1 MKKQVW
7 QLPSCA
13 SVTQEE
19 LDAREAPC
27 PSAAI
32 PSPWADSSSRGWAR
46 GAPVKRRDTR
56 PRHLS
61 MGLEAQKLPGV
72 EEAPVRVALRVRP
85 LLPKELLHGHQSCLK
100 VEPGHGRVTLGRDR
114 HFGFHV
120 VLDENAGQEA
130 TYQACVQPLLEAFFE
145 GFNATVFAYGQT
157 GSGKTYTMGE
167 ASIASLHEDEQGVI
181 PRAMAEA
188 FKLIDENDLLDC
200 LVHVSYLEV
209 YKEEFRDLLEVGTA
223 SRDIQLRED
232 DRGNV
237 VLCGV
242 KEVDVE
248 GLDEVLSLL
257 EMGNAARHTGATHLN
272 RLSSRS
278 HTVFTVTL
286 EQRGRAPSRPPRPA
300 AGQLLASKFHFVD
313 LAGSERVLKTGST
326 GERLRE
332 SIQINSGLLVLGNVI
347 GALGDPQRRGGHI
360 PYRDSKITRILKD
373 SLGGNAKTVMIA
385 CVSPSASDF
394 DETLN
399 TLNYASRAQ
408 NIRNRATVNWRP
420 EAERAP
426 EEAALGARGPPRHRS
441 ETRIIH
447 RGRRAPGPAGAATSA
462 AARLG
467 AECARYRARTDAA
480 YSLLRELQ
488 AEPGLPGAVA
498 RKVRDWLCAVEG
510 ERSALSSASGPD
522 SGIESASAEEQA
534 PRGPGP
540 RQEDEGALQL
550 LALQS
555 QVARLEEEN
564 RDFLAALE
572 DAMEQYKL
580 QVGLPF
586 PSVASARS
594 RVFQSDRLR
603 EQQEE
608 MAELRLQLELARP
621 GWGAPGLPQ
630 GLPPGLVP
638 RPHTAP
644 PGSAQAHVL
653 VPPARLPAD
662 DGGSAHWGE
671 ATNGGEAGGALPAA
685 EGDGLESGSSA
696 EEAEAADQ
704 ERERPPRALHL
715 RRNGISRCD
724 QRAGAH
730 LRSPP
735 ARKGPGLCPEELGAA
750 EPGPRA
756 FRRGQATA
764 APVSEWRLAQAQQ
777 KIRELAI
784 NIRMKEELIGEL
796 VRTGERG
803 VGAPRAWPPCGCELR
818 GLHFLLPGA
827 DLLRGLQEQS
837 PPPPPVVPLE
847 KAHAENVPVDRPGG
861 YGPSS
866 PAVAAEVFPA
876 LVASLAA
883 GTFRGSSQTSCPPH
897 LARGRWE
904 LSVLGPSP
912 VLGVLWGGAA
922 RADAPSPPGKAAQA
936 LNRQHSQRIRE
947 LEQEAERVR
956 AELSEGQR
964 QLRELEGREPR
975 DAGERSQL
983 QEFRKRVAA
992 AQSQVQ
998 VLREKKQAT
1007 ERLASL
1013 SAQSEKRLQELER
1026 NVRFMR
1032 QQQGQ
1037 LQRRLREETE
1047 QKRRLEA
1054 EMSRRQQRVKELE
1067 LKHEQQQKVLKVK
1080 TEEIAAFQR
1089 KRRSGSNGSVVSLEQ
1104 QQKIEEQKKWLDQE
1118 IEKVLQQR
1126 RALEE
1131 LEQELHKREAILA
1144 KKEALMQEKTG
1155 LESKRLQSSQALS
1168 EDIVRVSS
1176 RLQHLEKELSEKSGQ
1191 LRQGSAQNQQ
1201 QIRGEID
1208 TLRQEKDSL
1217 LRQRLEIDGKLRQG
1231 SLLSPEEERTLFQ
1244 LDEAIEALDA
1254 AIEYKNEAITCRQRV
1269 LRASASL
1276 LSQCEMNL
1284 MAKLSYLSSS
1294 ETRALLCKYF
1304 DKVVTLREEQHQQ
1317 QVAFSELE
1325 MQLEEQQRLVCWLEA
1340 ALEQQRLE
1348 TDRQLTLQQKG
1359 HEQDMQLLLQQSHD
1373 HLGEGGMD
1381 GRRQYEARIQA
1392 LERELGRHM
1401 WLNQELRQKLGSLH
1415 TAAGPSRG
1423 SAHLPPP
1430 GGEKWTPCL
1439 ESRRPLGGE
1448 GEPPRVPELFWQPPA
1463 TEGTPRAPLPMTRK
1477 RSSLAGEEQPAP
1489 EEPQAGWVPPGG
1501 DGGLSW
1507 SLGPSTK
1514 PRWEVRRPSPGM
1526 IDVRKNP
1533 L

>member
-1 MKKQVW
+1 
-7 QLPSCA
+7 
-13 SVTQEE
+13 
-19 LDAREAPC
+19 
-27 PSAAI
+27 
-32 PSPWADSSSRGWAR
+32 
-46 GAPVKRRDTR
+46 
-56 PRHLS
+56 
-61 MGLEAQKLPGV
+61 MGLEAQRLPGA

-85 LLPKELLHGHQSCLK
+85 LLPKELLHGHQSCLR
-100 VEPGHGRVTLGRDR
+100 VEPGHGQVTLGRDR

-120 VLDENAGQEA
+120 VLDEDAGQEA
-130 TYQACVQPLLEAFFE
+130 VYQACVQPLLEAFFE

-167 ASIASLHEDEQGVI
+167 ASVASLHEDEQGII

-286 EQRGRAPSRPPRPA
+286 EQRGRAPSRLPRPA
-300 AGQLLASKFHFVD
+300 AGQLLISKFHFVD
-313 LAGSERVLKTGST
+313 LAGSERVLKTGIT
-326 GERLRE
+326 GERLKE
-332 SIQINSGLLVLGNVI
+332 SIQINSSLLALGNVI
-347 GALGDPQRRGGHI
+347 SALGDPQRRGSHI

-385 CVSPSASDF
+385 CVSPSSSDF

-420 EAERAP
+420 EAERAS
-426 EEAALGARGPPRHRS
+426 EEAAAGPRGPPRHRS

-447 RGRRAPGPAGAATSA
+447 RGRRAPGPTAAA

-488 AEPGLPGAVA
+488 AEPGLPGAAA

-522 SGIESASAEEQA
+522 SGIESASSEEQA
-534 PRGPGP
+534 MQGPGGGK
-540 RQEDEGALQL
+540 EDEGALQL

-580 QVGLPF
+580 Q
-586 PSVASARS
+586 
-594 RVFQSDRLR
+594 SDRLR

-608 MAELRLQLELARP
+608 MAELRLRLELVRP
-621 GWGAPGLPQ
+621 GWGAPGLLQ
-630 GLPPGLVP
+630 GLPPESFLP

-644 PGSAQAHVL
+644 LGGAHTRVL
-653 VPPARLPAD
+653 GMVPPACLPGD
-662 DGGSAHWGE
+662 EVGPENWGE
-671 ATNGGEAGGALPAA
+671 RVTNGGEAGAKLLA
-685 EGDGLESGSSA
+685 EGERLGSGSSA
-696 EEAEAADQ
+696 ASEEEE
-704 ERERPPRALHL
+704 ERGEEEPPRRILHP
-715 RRNGISRCD
+715 RRNRISKGS
-724 QRAGAH
+724 QRMGA
-730 LRSPP
+730 RPGSPLN
-735 ARKGPGLCPEELGAA
+735 RKGPELRLEELGATI
-750 EPGPRA
+750 PGPRVV
-756 FRRGQATA
+756 GGSQALVQPRQAPTA
-764 APVSEWRLAQAQQ
+764 MASEWRLAQAQQ

-796 VRTGERG
+796 VRTG
-803 VGAPRAWPPCGCELR
+803 
-818 GLHFLLPGA
+818 
-827 DLLRGLQEQS
+827 
-837 PPPPPVVPLE
+837 
-847 KAHAENVPVDRPGG
+847 
-861 YGPSS
+861 
-866 PAVAAEVFPA
+866 
-876 LVASLAA
+876 
-883 GTFRGSSQTSCPPH
+883 
-897 LARGRWE
+897 
-904 LSVLGPSP
+904 
-912 VLGVLWGGAA
+912 
-922 RADAPSPPGKAAQA
+922 KAAQA
-936 LNRQHSQRIRE
+936 LNRLHSQRIRE

-964 QLRELEGREPR
+964 QLRELEGKEPQ
-975 DAGERSQL
+975 DASECSQL

-992 AQSQVQ
+992 AQSQAQ
-998 VLREKKQAT
+998 VLKEKKQAT
-1007 ERLASL
+1007 ERLVSL

-1026 NVRFMR
+1026 NVQLMR

-1047 QKRRLEA
+1047 QKRRLET
-1054 EMSRRQQRVKELE
+1054 EMNKRQHRVKELE
-1067 LKHEQQQKVLKVK
+1067 LKHEQQQKILKIK

-1104 QQKIEEQKKWLDQE
+1104 QQIEEQKKWLDQE
-1118 IEKVLQQR
+1118 MEKVLQQR

-1131 LEQELHKREAILA
+1131 LGEELHKREAILA

-1155 LESKRLQSSQALS
+1155 LESKRLRSSQALN

-1176 RLQHLEKELSEKSGQ
+1176 RLEHLEKELSEKSGQ
-1191 LRQGSAQNQQ
+1191 LRQGSAQSQQ

-1208 TLRQEKDSL
+1208 ALRQEKDAL
-1217 LRQRLEIDGKLRQG
+1217 LKQRLEIDGKLRQG

-1317 QVAFSELE
+1317 QIAFSELE
-1325 MQLEEQQRLVCWLEA
+1325 MQLEEQQRLVYWLEV
-1340 ALEQQRLE
+1340 ALERQHLE
-1348 TDRQLTLQQKG
+1348 MDRQLTLQQKE
-1359 HEQDMQLLLQQSHD
+1359 HEQNIQLLLQQSRD
-1373 HLGEGGMD
+1373 HLGEGLAD
-1381 GRRQYEARIQA
+1381 SKRQYETRIQA
-1392 LERELGRHM
+1392 LEKELGRHM
-1401 WLNQELRQKLGSLH
+1401 WINQELKQKLSSLN
-1415 TAAGPSRG
+1415 AAGQSRVT
-1423 SAHLPPP
+1423 
-1430 GGEKWTPCL
+1430 GGEKRTLCPENRQAPGSEDEPHL
-1439 ESRRPLGGE
+1439 APEPL
-1448 GEPPRVPELFWQPPA
+1448 WQPPI
-1463 TEGTPRAPLPMTRK
+1463 TEGVPRAREEMRDLVRAPLPLTWK
-1477 RSSLAGEEQPAP
+1477 RSSLCSEEQGSP
-1489 EEPQAGWVPPGG
+1489 EELRQREAAEPLVGRMLPVGEM
-1501 DGGLSW
+1501 GLPW
-1507 SLGPSTK
+1507 NLGPLPK
-1514 PRWEVRRPSPGM
+1514 PRRELRRTSPGM

>member
-1 MKKQVW
+1 
-7 QLPSCA
+7 
-13 SVTQEE
+13 
-19 LDAREAPC
+19 
-27 PSAAI
+27 
-32 PSPWADSSSRGWAR
+32 
-46 GAPVKRRDTR
+46 
-56 PRHLS
+56 
-61 MGLEAQKLPGV
+61 MGLEAQRLPGA

-85 LLPKELLHGHQSCLK
+85 LLPKELLHGHQSCLR

-114 HFGFHV
+114 HFSFHV
-120 VLDENAGQEA
+120 VLDEDAGQEA
-130 TYQACVQPLLEAFFE
+130 VYQACVQPLLEAFFE
-145 GFNATVFAYGQT
+145 GFNVTVFAYGQT

-167 ASIASLHEDEQGVI
+167 ASVASLHEDEQGII

-278 HTVFTVTL
+278 HTIFTVTL
-286 EQRGRAPSRPPRPA
+286 EQRGRAPSRLPRPA
-300 AGQLLASKFHFVD
+300 AGQLLVSKFHFVD

-326 GERLRE
+326 GERLKE
-332 SIQINSGLLVLGNVI
+332 SIQINSSLLALGNVI
-347 GALGDPQRRGGHI
+347 SALGDPQRRGSHI

-373 SLGGNAKTVMIA
+373 SLGGNAKTMMIA
-385 CVSPSASDF
+385 CVSPSSSDF

-420 EAERAP
+420 EAERGP
-426 EEAALGARGPPRHRS
+426 EEAVASARGPPRHRS

-447 RGRRAPGPAGAATSA
+447 RGRRAPGPAAASAAA

-488 AEPGLPGAVA
+488 AEPGLPGAAA

-534 PRGPGP
+534 TQGPGG
-540 RQEDEGALQL
+540 RKEDEGPLQL
-550 LALQS
+550 LALQGH
-555 QVARLEEEN
+555 VARLEEEN

-580 QVGLPF
+580 Q
-586 PSVASARS
+586 
-594 RVFQSDRLR
+594 SDRLR

-608 MAELRLQLELARP
+608 MAELRLRLELVRP
-621 GWGAPGLPQ
+621 GWGAPGILQ
-630 GLPPGLVP
+630 GLPPGSFVP

-644 PGSAQAHVL
+644 LGGAHTHVL
-653 VPPARLPAD
+653 GMMPPTCIPGDEVGLENR
-662 DGGSAHWGE
+662 GE
-671 ATNGGEAGGALPAA
+671 QMKNGREAGAEFLT
-685 EGDGLESGSSA
+685 EGDRLGSGSSDA
-696 EEAEAADQ
+696 SEEE
-704 ERERPPRALHL
+704 EEEGEKEGPPRQSLRP
-715 RRNGISRCD
+715 RRNGISKWN
-724 QRAGAH
+724 QRMGACPG
-730 LRSPP
+730 SPLN
-735 ARKGPGLCPEELGAA
+735 RKGPELRLEELGTAI
-750 EPGPRA
+750 PGPRVVGGSKA
-756 FRRGQATA
+756 LAQPRQAPA
-764 APVSEWRLAQAQQ
+764 AMASEWRLAQAQQ

-796 VRTGERG
+796 VRTG
-803 VGAPRAWPPCGCELR
+803 
-818 GLHFLLPGA
+818 
-827 DLLRGLQEQS
+827 
-837 PPPPPVVPLE
+837 
-847 KAHAENVPVDRPGG
+847 
-861 YGPSS
+861 
-866 PAVAAEVFPA
+866 
-876 LVASLAA
+876 
-883 GTFRGSSQTSCPPH
+883 
-897 LARGRWE
+897 
-904 LSVLGPSP
+904 
-912 VLGVLWGGAA
+912 
-922 RADAPSPPGKAAQA
+922 KAAQA
-936 LNRQHSQRIRE
+936 LNRQHSQRIQE
-947 LEQEAERVR
+947 LEREAERVR

-964 QLRELEGREPR
+964 QLRELEGREPQ

-992 AQSQVQ
+992 AQNQVQ
-998 VLREKKQAT
+998 VLKEKKQAT

-1026 NVRFMR
+1026 NVQLMR

-1047 QKRRLEA
+1047 QKRRLET
-1054 EMSRRQQRVKELE
+1054 EMNKRQHRVKELE
-1067 LKHEQQQKVLKVK
+1067 LKHEQQQKILKIK

-1118 IEKVLQQR
+1118 MEKVLQQR

-1131 LEQELHKREAILA
+1131 LGEELHKREAILA

-1155 LESKRLQSSQALS
+1155 LESKRLRSSQVRPSQALN

-1176 RLQHLEKELSEKSGQ
+1176 RLEHLEKELSEKSGQ
-1191 LRQGSAQNQQ
+1191 LRQGSAQSQQ

-1208 TLRQEKDSL
+1208 ALRQEKDL
-1217 LRQRLEIDGKLRQG
+1217 LLKQRLEIDGKLRQG

-1325 MQLEEQQRLVCWLEA
+1325 LQLEEQQRLVYWLEA
-1340 ALEQQRLE
+1340 ALERQRLE
-1348 TDRQLTLQQKG
+1348 MDRQLTLQQRG
-1359 HEQDMQLLLQQSHD
+1359 HEQHVQLLLQQSRD
-1373 HLGEGGMD
+1373 HLGEGLAD
-1381 GRRQYEARIQA
+1381 SRRQYETRIQA
-1392 LERELGRHM
+1392 LEKELGRHVR
-1401 WLNQELRQKLGSLH
+1401 LNQELKQKLGSLS
-1415 TAAGPSRG
+1415 AASQSRVM
-1423 SAHLPPP
+1423 
-1430 GGEKWTPCL
+1430 GGEKRTPCL
-1439 ESRRPLGGE
+1439 ENRQAPGSEDELYPAPEPL
-1448 GEPPRVPELFWQPPA
+1448 WQPTG
-1463 TEGTPRAPLPMTRK
+1463 TEGAPRPREEMRDLVHAPLPLTWK
-1477 RSSLAGEEQPAP
+1477 RSSLCSEEQGSP
-1489 EEPQAGWVPPGG
+1489 EELRQREAAEPPVGRVLSVGEAGLPWN
-1501 DGGLSW
+1501 
-1507 SLGPSTK
+1507 LGPLAK
-1514 PRWEVRRPSPGM
+1514 PRRELRRVSPGM

>member
-1 MKKQVW
+1 MKTGQVPW
-7 QLPSCA
+7 GPEQPS
-13 SVTQEE
+13 T
-19 LDAREAPC
+19 
-27 PSAAI
+27 I
-32 PSPWADSSSRGWAR
+32 
-46 GAPVKRRDTR
+46 
-56 PRHLS
+56 
-61 MGLEAQKLPGV
+61 MGLEAHRLPGA

-85 LLPKELLHGHQSCLK
+85 LLPKELLHGHQSCLR
-100 VEPGHGRVTLGRDR
+100 VEPACNRVTLGRDR

-120 VLDENAGQEA
+120 VLDEDAGQEA
-130 TYQACVQPLLEAFFE
+130 VYQACVQPLLEAFFE

-167 ASIASLHEDEQGVI
+167 ASVASLHEDEQGII
-181 PRAMAEA
+181 PRVMAEA

-286 EQRGRAPSRPPRPA
+286 EQRGRAPSRLPRPA
-300 AGQLLASKFHFVD
+300 AGQLLVSKFHFVD

-326 GERLRE
+326 GERLKE
-332 SIQINSGLLVLGNVI
+332 SIQINSSLLALGNVI
-347 GALGDPQRRGGHI
+347 SALGDPQRRGSHI

-385 CVSPSASDF
+385 CVSPSSSDF

-408 NIRNRATVNWRP
+408 NICNRPTVNWRP
-420 EAERAP
+420 DAERAP
-426 EEAALGARGPPRHRS
+426 EEAAGVRGPPRHRS

-447 RGRRAPGPAGAATSA
+447 RGRRGLGPTAAPAVA

-488 AEPGLPGAVA
+488 AEPGLPGTAA
-498 RKVRDWLCAVEG
+498 RKVRDWLCEVEG
-510 ERSALSSASGPD
+510 ERSVLSSASGPD
-522 SGIESASAEEQA
+522 SGIESASTVDEQA
-534 PRGPGP
+534 TQGPGS
-540 RQEDEGALQL
+540 RKVAKDQEGEGALQ
-550 LALQS
+550 ALQS

-580 QVGLPF
+580 Q
-586 PSVASARS
+586 
-594 RVFQSDRLR
+594 SDRLR

-608 MAELRLQLELARP
+608 MAELRLRLELVRP
-621 GWGAPGLPQ
+621 GWGASGLLQ
-630 GLPPGLVP
+630 GLPPGSFGP

-644 PGSAQAHVL
+644 LVGAHSHVL
-653 VPPARLPAD
+653 GLVPLACLPGD
-662 DGGSAHWGE
+662 KVGPENWGE
-671 ATNGGEAGGALPAA
+671 QVTNGTEMGAKLLA
-685 EGDGLESGSSA
+685 EVDRLGSGSSA
-696 EEAEAADQ
+696 SSEEEEAPGGEQ
-704 ERERPPRALHL
+704 PPPRQTLHL
-715 RRNGISRCD
+715 RRNGISKWN
-724 QRAGAH
+724 QRADAGPG
-730 LRSPP
+730 SPLS
-735 ARKGPGLCPEELGAA
+735 RKGPRLRLEELGAA
-750 EPGPRA
+750 TLEPRGAPGSKAQARPR
-756 FRRGQATA
+756 QDPTATA
-764 APVSEWRLAQAQQ
+764 SEWRLAQAQQ

-796 VRTGERG
+796 VRTG
-803 VGAPRAWPPCGCELR
+803 
-818 GLHFLLPGA
+818 
-827 DLLRGLQEQS
+827 
-837 PPPPPVVPLE
+837 
-847 KAHAENVPVDRPGG
+847 
-861 YGPSS
+861 
-866 PAVAAEVFPA
+866 
-876 LVASLAA
+876 
-883 GTFRGSSQTSCPPH
+883 
-897 LARGRWE
+897 
-904 LSVLGPSP
+904 
-912 VLGVLWGGAA
+912 
-922 RADAPSPPGKAAQA
+922 KAAQA
-936 LNRQHSQRIRE
+936 LNRQHSRRIRE

-964 QLRELEGREPR
+964 QLRELEGREPQ

-983 QEFRKRVAA
+983 QEFRRRVAA

-998 VLREKKQAT
+998 VLKEKKQVT

-1013 SAQSEKRLQELER
+1013 SAQSERRLQELER
-1026 NVRFMR
+1026 NVRLMR
-1032 QQQGQ
+1032 QQQAQ

-1047 QKRRLEA
+1047 QKRRLET
-1054 EMSRRQQRVKELE
+1054 EMSKRQHRVKELE
-1067 LKHEQQQKVLKVK
+1067 LKHEQQQKILRIK

-1089 KRRSGSNGSVVSLEQ
+1089 KRRSGSSGSVVSLEQ
-1104 QQKIEEQKKWLDQE
+1104 QQIEEQKKWLDQE

-1131 LEQELHKREAILA
+1131 LGEELRKREAILA
-1144 KKEALMQEKTG
+1144 KKEALVQEKTG
-1155 LESKRLQSSQALS
+1155 LESKRLRSSQALT

-1176 RLQHLEKELSEKSGQ
+1176 RLEHLERELSEKSGQ
-1191 LRQGSAQNQQ
+1191 LRQGSAQSQQ

-1208 TLRQEKDSL
+1208 ALRQEKDSL
-1217 LRQRLEIDGKLRQG
+1217 LKQRLEIDGKLRQG
-1231 SLLSPEEERTLFQ
+1231 SLLSPQEERTLFQ

-1276 LSQCEMNL
+1276 LSQCEMDL

-1325 MQLEEQQRLVCWLEA
+1325 MQLEEQQRLVYWLEA
-1340 ALEQQRLE
+1340 ALERQRLE
-1348 TDRQLTLQQKG
+1348 TDRQLTRQQKE
-1359 HEQDMQLLLQQSHD
+1359 HEQSLQLLLQQSRD
-1373 HLGEGGMD
+1373 HLGEGLAD
-1381 GRRQYEARIQA
+1381 SRRQYEARIQA

-1401 WLNQELRQKLGSLH
+1401 WMNQELKQKLSG
-1415 TAAGPSRG
+1415 TGAAVPSRG
-1423 SAHLPPP
+1423 
-1430 GGEKWTPCL
+1430 GEK
-1439 ESRRPLGGE
+1439 RPLCPGNEDELRAAPEPVGQLPLAE
-1448 GEPPRVPELFWQPPA
+1448 GAPCARE
-1463 TEGTPRAPLPMTRK
+1463 EGRGLVHAPLPLTWK
-1477 RSSLAGEEQPAP
+1477 RSSLGSEEQGSP
-1489 EEPQAGWVPPGG
+1489 EEPRQREASEPLVGQALPVGVGALPWQAGP
-1501 DGGLSW
+1501 LAR
-1507 SLGPSTK
+1507 
-1514 PRWEVRRPSPGM
+1514 PRRELRRASPGM
-1526 IDVRKNP
+1526 IDVRRSP

>member
-1 MKKQVW
+1 
-7 QLPSCA
+7 
-13 SVTQEE
+13 
-19 LDAREAPC
+19 
-27 PSAAI
+27 
-32 PSPWADSSSRGWAR
+32 
-46 GAPVKRRDTR
+46 
-56 PRHLS
+56 
-61 MGLEAQKLPGV
+61 MGLEAQRLPGA

-85 LLPKELLHGHQSCLK
+85 LLPKELLHGHQSCLR

-114 HFGFHV
+114 HFSFHV
-120 VLDENAGQEA
+120 VLDEDAGQEA
-130 TYQACVQPLLEAFFE
+130 VYQACVQPLLEAFFE
-145 GFNATVFAYGQT
+145 GFNVTVFAYGQT

-167 ASIASLHEDEQGVI
+167 ASVASLHEDEQGII

-278 HTVFTVTL
+278 HTIFTVTL
-286 EQRGRAPSRPPRPA
+286 EQRGRAPSRLPRPA
-300 AGQLLASKFHFVD
+300 AGQLLVSKFHFVD

-326 GERLRE
+326 GERLKE
-332 SIQINSGLLVLGNVI
+332 SIQINSSLLALGNVI
-347 GALGDPQRRGGHI
+347 SALGDPQRRGSHI

-373 SLGGNAKTVMIA
+373 SLGGNAKTMMIA
-385 CVSPSASDF
+385 CVSPSSSDF

-420 EAERAP
+420 EAERGP
-426 EEAALGARGPPRHRS
+426 EEAVASARGPPRHRS

-447 RGRRAPGPAGAATSA
+447 RGRRAPGPAAASAAA

-488 AEPGLPGAVA
+488 AEPGLPGAAA

-534 PRGPGP
+534 TQGPGG
-540 RQEDEGALQL
+540 RKEDDGPLQL

-580 QVGLPF
+580 QHLD
-586 PSVASARS
+586 
-594 RVFQSDRLR
+594 RVLQSDRLR

-608 MAELRLQLELARP
+608 MAELRLRLELVRP
-621 GWGAPGLPQ
+621 GWGAPGILQ
-630 GLPPGLVP
+630 GLPPGSFVP

-644 PGSAQAHVL
+644 LGGAHTHMLGMMPPTCIPGDEVG
-653 VPPARLPAD
+653 PENR
-662 DGGSAHWGE
+662 GE
-671 ATNGGEAGGALPAA
+671 QMKNGREAGAKFLT
-685 EGDGLESGSSA
+685 EGDRLGSGSSDA
-696 EEAEAADQ
+696 SEEE
-704 ERERPPRALHL
+704 EEEGPPRQSLRP
-715 RRNGISRCD
+715 RRNGISKWN
-724 QRAGAH
+724 QRMGACPG
-730 LRSPP
+730 SPLN
-735 ARKGPGLCPEELGAA
+735 RKGPELRLEELGAA
-750 EPGPRA
+750 IPGPRVVSGSKA
-756 FRRGQATA
+756 LAQPRQAPA
-764 APVSEWRLAQAQQ
+764 AMASEWRLAQAQQ

-796 VRTGERG
+796 VRTG
-803 VGAPRAWPPCGCELR
+803 
-818 GLHFLLPGA
+818 
-827 DLLRGLQEQS
+827 
-837 PPPPPVVPLE
+837 
-847 KAHAENVPVDRPGG
+847 
-861 YGPSS
+861 
-866 PAVAAEVFPA
+866 
-876 LVASLAA
+876 
-883 GTFRGSSQTSCPPH
+883 
-897 LARGRWE
+897 
-904 LSVLGPSP
+904 
-912 VLGVLWGGAA
+912 
-922 RADAPSPPGKAAQA
+922 KAAQA
-936 LNRQHSQRIRE
+936 LNRQHSQRIQE
-947 LEQEAERVR
+947 LEREAERVR

-964 QLRELEGREPR
+964 QLRELEGREPQ

-992 AQSQVQ
+992 AQNQVQ
-998 VLREKKQAT
+998 VLKEKKQAT

-1026 NVRFMR
+1026 NVQLMR

-1047 QKRRLEA
+1047 QKRRLET
-1054 EMSRRQQRVKELE
+1054 EMNKRQHRVKELE
-1067 LKHEQQQKVLKVK
+1067 LKHEQQQKILKIK

-1118 IEKVLQQR
+1118 MEKVLQQR

-1131 LEQELHKREAILA
+1131 LGEELHKREAILA

-1155 LESKRLQSSQALS
+1155 LESKRLRSSQVRPSQALN

-1176 RLQHLEKELSEKSGQ
+1176 RLEHLEKELSEKSGQ
-1191 LRQGSAQNQQ
+1191 LRQGSAQSQQ

-1208 TLRQEKDSL
+1208 ALRQEKDL
-1217 LRQRLEIDGKLRQG
+1217 LLKQRLEIDGKLRQG

-1325 MQLEEQQRLVCWLEA
+1325 LQLEEQQRLVYWLEA
-1340 ALEQQRLE
+1340 ALERQRLE
-1348 TDRQLTLQQKG
+1348 MDRQLTLQQRG
-1359 HEQDMQLLLQQSHD
+1359 HEQHVQLLLQQSRD
-1373 HLGEGGMD
+1373 HLGEGLAD
-1381 GRRQYEARIQA
+1381 SRRQYETRIQA
-1392 LERELGRHM
+1392 LEKELGRHVR
-1401 WLNQELRQKLGSLH
+1401 LNQELKQKLGSLS
-1415 TAAGPSRG
+1415 AAGQSRVM
-1423 SAHLPPP
+1423 
-1430 GGEKWTPCL
+1430 GGEKRTPCL
-1439 ESRRPLGGE
+1439 ENRQAPGSEDELYPAPEPL
-1448 GEPPRVPELFWQPPA
+1448 WQPTG
-1463 TEGTPRAPLPMTRK
+1463 TEGAPRPREEMRDLVHAPLPLTWK
-1477 RSSLAGEEQPAP
+1477 RSSLCSEEQGSP
-1489 EEPQAGWVPPGG
+1489 EELRQREAAEPPVGRVLSVGEAGLPWN
-1501 DGGLSW
+1501 
-1507 SLGPSTK
+1507 LGPLAK
-1514 PRWEVRRPSPGM
+1514 PRRELRRVSPGM

>member
-1 MKKQVW
+1 MTASDRAARRLGARLHRGGTA
-7 QLPSCA
+7 LPPE
-13 SVTQEE
+13 QPPGGPFPG
-19 LDAREAPC
+19 RPGAPR
-27 PSAAI
+27 SL
-32 PSPWADSSSRGWAR
+32 SRGPEASIPGLAR
-46 GAPVKRRDTR
+46 SSERRRCEGRLRICNHFSKLPGAPVSCPPPPAPTAAAGLSRRPGCAGARRSRDRAALKSSGARRSPPATWV
-56 PRHLS
+56 
-61 MGLEAQKLPGV
+61 LETQRLPGA

-85 LLPKELLHGHQSCLK
+85 LLPKELLHGHQSCLR
-100 VEPGHGRVTLGRDR
+100 VEPEHSRITLGRDR

-120 VLDENAGQEA
+120 VLDEDTGQEA
-130 TYQACVQPLLEAFFE
+130 VYQACVQPLLEAFFE

-167 ASIASLHEDEQGVI
+167 ASVASLHEDEQGII

-286 EQRGRAPSRPPRPA
+286 EQRGRAPSRMPRPA
-300 AGQLLASKFHFVD
+300 AGQLLVSKFHFVD

-326 GERLRE
+326 GERLKE
-332 SIQINSGLLVLGNVI
+332 SIQINSSLLALGNVI
-347 GALGDPQRRGGHI
+347 SALGDPQRRGSHI

-385 CVSPSASDF
+385 CVSPSSSDF

-420 EAERAP
+420 ETERAP
-426 EEAALGARGPPRHRS
+426 EEVAAGARGPPRHRS

-447 RGRRAPGPAGAATSA
+447 RGRRAPGPAQAPPAAVAAAA

-488 AEPGLPGAVA
+488 AEPGLPGAAV

-522 SGIESASAEEQA
+522 SGIESASAEEPATQ
-534 PRGPGP
+534 GPGGP
-540 RQEDEGALQL
+540 KVAKGQDEEGALQL

-580 QVGLPF
+580 Q
-586 PSVASARS
+586 
-594 RVFQSDRLR
+594 SDRLR
-603 EQQEE
+603 EQQQE
-608 MAELRLQLELARP
+608 MAELRLRLELVRP
-621 GWGAPGLPQ
+621 GWGTPGLLQ
-630 GLPPGLVP
+630 GLPPGSFVP

-644 PGSAQAHVL
+644 LGGAHSHALGV
-653 VPPARLPAD
+653 VLPACLPGD
-662 DGGSAHWGE
+662 DVGPENWGE
-671 ATNGGEAGGALPAA
+671 QVTNGKEAGAKLLA
-685 EGDGLESGSSA
+685 EVDRPGSGSSA
-696 EEAEAADQ
+696 ASEEEEEQ
-704 ERERPPRALHL
+704 EEEQEEQLPQRNLHL
-715 RRNGISRCD
+715 RRNGINKWS
-724 QRAGAH
+724 QREGACPG
-730 LRSPP
+730 SPLD
-735 ARKGPGLCPEELGAA
+735 RKGPELHLEELGAA
-750 EPGPRA
+750 IPGPRVVGGSKA
-756 FRRGQATA
+756 PARPRQTPA
-764 APVSEWRLAQAQQ
+764 AMASEWRLAQAQQ
-777 KIRELAI
+777 KIRELSI

-796 VRTGERG
+796 VRTG
-803 VGAPRAWPPCGCELR
+803 
-818 GLHFLLPGA
+818 
-827 DLLRGLQEQS
+827 
-837 PPPPPVVPLE
+837 
-847 KAHAENVPVDRPGG
+847 
-861 YGPSS
+861 
-866 PAVAAEVFPA
+866 
-876 LVASLAA
+876 
-883 GTFRGSSQTSCPPH
+883 
-897 LARGRWE
+897 
-904 LSVLGPSP
+904 
-912 VLGVLWGGAA
+912 
-922 RADAPSPPGKAAQA
+922 KAAQA
-936 LNRQHSQRIRE
+936 LNRQHSQHIRE

-956 AELSEGQR
+956 AELSESQR
-964 QLRELEGREPR
+964 QLRELEGKEPQ
-975 DAGERSQL
+975 DPGERSQL
-983 QEFRKRVAA
+983 QEFRQRVAA

-998 VLREKKQAT
+998 VLKEKKQAT
-1007 ERLASL
+1007 ERLVSL

-1026 NVRFMR
+1026 HVQLMR

-1037 LQRRLREETE
+1037 LQKRLREETE
-1047 QKRRLEA
+1047 QKRRLET
-1054 EMSRRQQRVKELE
+1054 EMTKRQHRVKELE
-1067 LKHEQQQKVLKVK
+1067 RRHEQQQKILKIK

-1118 IEKVLQQR
+1118 MEKVLQQR

-1131 LEQELHKREAILA
+1131 LGEELHKREAILA

-1155 LESKRLQSSQALS
+1155 LESKRLRSSQALS

-1176 RLQHLEKELSEKSGQ
+1176 RLEHLEKELSEKSGQ
-1191 LRQGSAQNQQ
+1191 LRQGSAQSQQ
-1201 QIRGEID
+1201 RLRGEID
-1208 TLRQEKDSL
+1208 ALRQEKDSL
-1217 LRQRLEIDGKLRQG
+1217 LKQRLDIDSKLRRG

-1317 QVAFSELE
+1317 QIAFSELE
-1325 MQLEEQQRLVCWLEA
+1325 MQLEEQQRLVYWLEV
-1340 ALEQQRLE
+1340 ALERQRLE
-1348 TDRQLTLQQKG
+1348 MDRQLTLQQKE
-1359 HEQDMQLLLQQSHD
+1359 HEQNIQLLLQQSRD
-1373 HLGEGGMD
+1373 HLGEGLAD
-1381 GRRQYEARIQA
+1381 SKRQYETRIQA
-1392 LERELGRHM
+1392 LEKELGRHM
-1401 WLNQELRQKLGSLH
+1401 WMNQELKQKLSSWN
-1415 TAAGPSRG
+1415 AAGLSRVTG
-1423 SAHLPPP
+1423 GEKRTLCLENRPPP
-1430 GGEKWTPCL
+1430 GTEEELPAG
-1439 ESRRPLGGE
+1439 
-1448 GEPPRVPELFWQPPA
+1448 PELLWQQPLPDSVPRA
-1463 TEGTPRAPLPMTRK
+1463 RDEVRDVVRAPLPLTWK
-1477 RSSLAGEEQPAP
+1477 RSSLCGEEPGSL
-1489 EEPQAGWVPPGG
+1489 EELRPREATEPLVGRVLPGG
-1501 DGGLSW
+1501 ELGLPW
-1507 SLGPSTK
+1507 NFGPLAT
-1514 PRWEVRRPSPGM
+1514 PRRDLRRGSPGM

>member
-1 MKKQVW
+1 
-7 QLPSCA
+7 
-13 SVTQEE
+13 
-19 LDAREAPC
+19 
-27 PSAAI
+27 
-32 PSPWADSSSRGWAR
+32 
-46 GAPVKRRDTR
+46 
-56 PRHLS
+56 
-61 MGLEAQKLPGV
+61 MGLEAQRLPGA

-85 LLPKELLHGHQSCLK
+85 LLRKELLHGHQSCLT
-100 VEPGHGRVTLGRDR
+100 VEPGRSRVTLGRDR

-120 VLDENAGQEA
+120 VLDEDAGQEA
-130 TYQACVQPLLEAFFE
+130 VYQACVQPLLEAFFE
-145 GFNATVFAYGQT
+145 GFNVTVFAYGQT

-167 ASIASLHEDEQGVI
+167 ASVASLHEDEQGII

-278 HTVFTVTL
+278 HTIFTVTL
-286 EQRGRAPSRPPRPA
+286 EQRGRAPSRLPRPA
-300 AGQLLASKFHFVD
+300 AGQLLVSKFHFVD

-326 GERLRE
+326 GERLKE
-332 SIQINSGLLVLGNVI
+332 SIQINSSLLALGNVI
-347 GALGDPQRRGGHI
+347 SALGDPQRRGSHI

-373 SLGGNAKTVMIA
+373 SLGGNAKTMMIA
-385 CVSPSASDF
+385 CISPSSSDF

-420 EAERAP
+420 EAERGP
-426 EEAALGARGPPRHRS
+426 EEAVASARGPPRHRS

-447 RGRRAPGPAGAATSA
+447 RGRRAPGPAAASAAAT
-462 AARLG
+462 ARLG

-488 AEPGLPGAVA
+488 AEPGLPGAAA

-534 PRGPGP
+534 TQGPGG
-540 RQEDEGALQL
+540 RKEDEGPLQL

-580 QVGLPF
+580 Q
-586 PSVASARS
+586 
-594 RVFQSDRLR
+594 SDRLR

-608 MAELRLQLELARP
+608 MAELRLRLELVWP
-621 GWGAPGLPQ
+621 GWGAPGILQ
-630 GLPPGLVP
+630 GLPPGSFVP

-644 PGSAQAHVL
+644 LGGAHTHVL
-653 VPPARLPAD
+653 GMVPPACIPGDEVGPESR
-662 DGGSAHWGE
+662 GE
-671 ATNGGEAGGALPAA
+671 QMKNGREAGAKFLTV
-685 EGDGLESGSSA
+685 GDRPGSGSSDASEA
-696 EEAEAADQ
+696 EEE
-704 ERERPPRALHL
+704 EEEEEKVWLPRQSLYP
-715 RRNGISRCD
+715 RRNGVSKWN
-724 QRAGAH
+724 QRMGACPE
-730 LRSPP
+730 SPLN
-735 ARKGPGLCPEELGAA
+735 RKGPELRLEELGAA
-750 EPGPRA
+750 IPGPRVVGGSKA
-756 FRRGQATA
+756 LAQPRQAPA
-764 APVSEWRLAQAQQ
+764 AMASEWRLAQAQQ

-796 VRTGERG
+796 VRTG
-803 VGAPRAWPPCGCELR
+803 
-818 GLHFLLPGA
+818 
-827 DLLRGLQEQS
+827 
-837 PPPPPVVPLE
+837 
-847 KAHAENVPVDRPGG
+847 
-861 YGPSS
+861 
-866 PAVAAEVFPA
+866 
-876 LVASLAA
+876 
-883 GTFRGSSQTSCPPH
+883 
-897 LARGRWE
+897 
-904 LSVLGPSP
+904 
-912 VLGVLWGGAA
+912 
-922 RADAPSPPGKAAQA
+922 KAAQA
-936 LNRQHSQRIRE
+936 LNRQHSQRIQE
-947 LEQEAERVR
+947 LEREAERVR

-964 QLRELEGREPR
+964 QLWELEGREPQ

-992 AQSQVQ
+992 AQNQVQ
-998 VLREKKQAT
+998 VLKEKKQAT

-1026 NVRFMR
+1026 NVQLMR

-1054 EMSRRQQRVKELE
+1054 EMNKRQHRVKELE
-1067 LKHEQQQKVLKVK
+1067 LKHEQQQKILKIK

-1118 IEKVLQQR
+1118 MEKVLQQR

-1131 LEQELHKREAILA
+1131 LGEELHKREAILA

-1155 LESKRLQSSQALS
+1155 LESKRLRSSQALN

-1176 RLQHLEKELSEKSGQ
+1176 RLEHLEKELSEKSGQ
-1191 LRQGSAQNQQ
+1191 LRQGSAQSQQ

-1208 TLRQEKDSL
+1208 ALRQEKDSL
-1217 LRQRLEIDGKLRQG
+1217 LKQRLEIDSKLRQG

-1325 MQLEEQQRLVCWLEA
+1325 LQLEEQQRLVYWLEA
-1340 ALEQQRLE
+1340 ALERQRLE
-1348 TDRQLTLQQKG
+1348 MDRQLTLQQRG
-1359 HEQDMQLLLQQSHD
+1359 HEQHVQLLLQQSRD
-1373 HLGEGGMD
+1373 HLGEGLAD
-1381 GRRQYEARIQA
+1381 SRRQYETRIQA
-1392 LERELGRHM
+1392 LEKELGRHVR
-1401 WLNQELRQKLGSLH
+1401 LNQELKQKLSSLS
-1415 TAAGPSRG
+1415 AASQSRVM
-1423 SAHLPPP
+1423 
-1430 GGEKWTPCL
+1430 GGEKRTPCL
-1439 ESRRPLGGE
+1439 ENRQAPGSEDELYPAPEPL
-1448 GEPPRVPELFWQPPA
+1448 WQP
-1463 TEGTPRAPLPMTRK
+1463 TGMEGAPRPREEMRDLVHAPLPLTWK
-1477 RSSLAGEEQPAP
+1477 RSSLCSEEQGSP
-1489 EEPQAGWVPPGG
+1489 EELRQRDAAELPVGRVLPVGEAGLPWN
-1501 DGGLSW
+1501 
-1507 SLGPSTK
+1507 LGPLAK
-1514 PRWEVRRPSPGM
+1514 PRRELRRVSPGM

>member
-1 MKKQVW
+1 
-7 QLPSCA
+7 
-13 SVTQEE
+13 
-19 LDAREAPC
+19 
-27 PSAAI
+27 
-32 PSPWADSSSRGWAR
+32 
-46 GAPVKRRDTR
+46 
-56 PRHLS
+56 
-61 MGLEAQKLPGV
+61 MGLEAQRLPAA
-72 EEAPVRVALRVRP
+72 EKAPVRVALRVRP
-85 LLPKELLHGHQSCLK
+85 LLPKELLHGHQSCLR
-100 VEPGHGRVTLGRDR
+100 VEPGHGGVTLGRDR

-120 VLDENAGQEA
+120 VLDEDAGQE
-130 TYQACVQPLLEAFFE
+130 TVYQACVQPLLEAFFE

-167 ASIASLHEDEQGVI
+167 TSVASLHEDEQGII

-237 VLCGV
+237 VVCGV

-286 EQRGRAPSRPPRPA
+286 EQRGRAPSRLPRPP
-300 AGQLLASKFHFVD
+300 AGQLLISKFHFVD

-326 GERLRE
+326 GERLKE
-332 SIQINSGLLVLGNVI
+332 SIQINSSLLALGNVI
-347 GALGDPQRRGGHI
+347 SALGDPQRRSSHI

-385 CVSPSASDF
+385 CVSPSSSDF

-408 NIRNRATVNWRP
+408 NICNRATINWQP

-426 EEAALGARGPPRHRS
+426 EEAAAAVLARGPPKHRS

-447 RGRRAPGPAGAATSA
+447 RGRRAPGPAAASAAAT
-462 AARLG
+462 ARLG

-488 AEPGLPGAVA
+488 AEPGLPGAAA

-534 PRGPGP
+534 TQGPGG
-540 RQEDEGALQL
+540 RKEDEGGLQL

-555 QVARLEEEN
+555 QVAQLEEEN

-580 QVGLPF
+580 Q
-586 PSVASARS
+586 
-594 RVFQSDRLR
+594 SDRLR

-608 MAELRLQLELARP
+608 MAELRLRLELVRP
-621 GWGAPGLPQ
+621 GWGAPGLLQ
-630 GLPPGLVP
+630 GLPPGSFVP

-644 PGSAQAHVL
+644 LGGANTHVL
-653 VPPARLPAD
+653 GMVPPGCLPG
-662 DGGSAHWGE
+662 DGAGPENWGE
-671 ATNGGEAGGALPAA
+671 VTDARESGTRFLEV
-685 EGDGLESGSSA
+685 GDRLGSGSSA
-696 EEAEAADQ
+696 ASSEEEEEEEEGGGAGE
-704 ERERPPRALHL
+704 ELEPLRRTLHL
-715 RRNGISRCD
+715 RRNGIGKRS
-724 QRAGAH
+724 QRMGACSGNPLGRKDPE
-730 LRSPP
+730 LRL
-735 ARKGPGLCPEELGAA
+735 GELGTAIL
-750 EPGPRA
+750 GPRVVGGSKTPA
-756 FRRGQATA
+756 WPPQAPAATA
-764 APVSEWRLAQAQQ
+764 SEWRLAQAQQ

-796 VRTGERG
+796 VRT
-803 VGAPRAWPPCGCELR
+803 
-818 GLHFLLPGA
+818 
-827 DLLRGLQEQS
+827 
-837 PPPPPVVPLE
+837 
-847 KAHAENVPVDRPGG
+847 
-861 YGPSS
+861 
-866 PAVAAEVFPA
+866 
-876 LVASLAA
+876 
-883 GTFRGSSQTSCPPH
+883 
-897 LARGRWE
+897 
-904 LSVLGPSP
+904 
-912 VLGVLWGGAA
+912 
-922 RADAPSPPGKAAQA
+922 GKAAQA

-964 QLRELEGREPR
+964 QLRELESKEPQ
-975 DAGERSQL
+975 DAGSRSQL

-998 VLREKKQAT
+998 VLKEKKQVT
-1007 ERLASL
+1007 ERLVSL

-1026 NVRFMR
+1026 NVQLMR

-1047 QKRRLEA
+1047 QKRRLET
-1054 EMSRRQQRVKELE
+1054 EMNKRQHRVKELE
-1067 LKHEQQQKVLKVK
+1067 LKHEQQQKILKIK

-1118 IEKVLQQR
+1118 MEKVLQQR

-1131 LEQELHKREAILA
+1131 LGEELRKREAILA

-1155 LESKRLQSSQALS
+1155 LESKRLRSSQALS

-1176 RLQHLEKELSEKSGQ
+1176 RLEHLEKELTEKSEQ
-1191 LRQGSAQNQQ
+1191 LRQGSAQSQQ
-1201 QIRGEID
+1201 QIRREID
-1208 TLRQEKDSL
+1208 ALRQEKDSL
-1217 LRQRLEIDGKLRQG
+1217 LKQRLEIDGKLRQG
-1231 SLLSPEEERTLFQ
+1231 NVLSPEEERTLFQ

-1317 QVAFSELE
+1317 QIAFSELE
-1325 MQLEEQQRLVCWLEA
+1325 MQLEEQQRLVYWLEV
-1340 ALEQQRLE
+1340 ALERQRLE
-1348 TDRQLTLQQKG
+1348 MDRQLTLQQKE
-1359 HEQDMQLLLQQSHD
+1359 HEQNMQLLLQQSRD
-1373 HLGEGGMD
+1373 HLGEGFAD
-1381 GRRQYEARIQA
+1381 SKRQYETRIQA
-1392 LERELGRHM
+1392 LEKELGRHV
-1401 WLNQELRQKLGSLH
+1401 WLNQELKQQLSSLDTGGQGRVTGGEKRTLCLDNRQPLVGRVLAVGEVGPPWNLGSL
-1415 TAAGPSRG
+1415 P
-1423 SAHLPPP
+1423 
-1430 GGEKWTPCL
+1430 
-1439 ESRRPLGGE
+1439 
-1448 GEPPRVPELFWQPPA
+1448 
-1463 TEGTPRAPLPMTRK
+1463 
-1477 RSSLAGEEQPAP
+1477 
-1489 EEPQAGWVPPGG
+1489 
-1501 DGGLSW
+1501 
-1507 SLGPSTK
+1507 K
-1514 PRWEVRRPSPGM
+1514 PRRELRRASPGM

>member
-1 MKKQVW
+1 
-7 QLPSCA
+7 
-13 SVTQEE
+13 
-19 LDAREAPC
+19 
-27 PSAAI
+27 
-32 PSPWADSSSRGWAR
+32 
-46 GAPVKRRDTR
+46 
-56 PRHLS
+56 
-61 MGLEAQKLPGV
+61 MGLEAQRLPGA

-85 LLPKELLHGHQSCLK
+85 LLPKELLHGHQSCLR

-114 HFGFHV
+114 HFSFHV
-120 VLDENAGQEA
+120 VLDEDAGQEA
-130 TYQACVQPLLEAFFE
+130 VYQACVQPLLEAFFE
-145 GFNATVFAYGQT
+145 GFNVTVFAYGQT

-167 ASIASLHEDEQGVI
+167 ASVASLHEDEQGII

-278 HTVFTVTL
+278 HTIFTVTL
-286 EQRGRAPSRPPRPA
+286 EQRGRAPSRLPRPA
-300 AGQLLASKFHFVD
+300 AGQLLVSKFHFVD

-326 GERLRE
+326 GERLKE
-332 SIQINSGLLVLGNVI
+332 SIQINSSLLALGNVI
-347 GALGDPQRRGGHI
+347 SALGDPQRRGSHI

-373 SLGGNAKTVMIA
+373 SLGGNAKTMMIA
-385 CVSPSASDF
+385 CVSPSSSDF

-420 EAERAP
+420 EAERGP
-426 EEAALGARGPPRHRS
+426 EEAVASARGPPRHRS

-447 RGRRAPGPAGAATSA
+447 RGRRAPGPAAASAAA

-488 AEPGLPGAVA
+488 AEPGLPGAAA

-534 PRGPGP
+534 TQGPGG
-540 RQEDEGALQL
+540 RKEDDGPLQL

-580 QVGLPF
+580 Q
-586 PSVASARS
+586 
-594 RVFQSDRLR
+594 SDRLR

-608 MAELRLQLELARP
+608 MAELRLRLELVRP
-621 GWGAPGLPQ
+621 GWGAPGILQ
-630 GLPPGLVP
+630 GLPPGSFVP

-644 PGSAQAHVL
+644 LGGAHTHMLGMMPPTCIPGDEVG
-653 VPPARLPAD
+653 PENR
-662 DGGSAHWGE
+662 GE
-671 ATNGGEAGGALPAA
+671 QMKNGREAGAKFLT
-685 EGDGLESGSSA
+685 EGDRLGSGSSDA
-696 EEAEAADQ
+696 SEEE
-704 ERERPPRALHL
+704 EEEGPPRQSLRP
-715 RRNGISRCD
+715 RRNGISKWN
-724 QRAGAH
+724 QRMGACPG
-730 LRSPP
+730 SPLN
-735 ARKGPGLCPEELGAA
+735 RKGPELRLEELGAA
-750 EPGPRA
+750 IPGPRVVSGSKA
-756 FRRGQATA
+756 LAQPRQAPA
-764 APVSEWRLAQAQQ
+764 AMASEWRLAQAQQ

-796 VRTGERG
+796 VRTG
-803 VGAPRAWPPCGCELR
+803 
-818 GLHFLLPGA
+818 
-827 DLLRGLQEQS
+827 
-837 PPPPPVVPLE
+837 
-847 KAHAENVPVDRPGG
+847 
-861 YGPSS
+861 
-866 PAVAAEVFPA
+866 
-876 LVASLAA
+876 
-883 GTFRGSSQTSCPPH
+883 
-897 LARGRWE
+897 
-904 LSVLGPSP
+904 
-912 VLGVLWGGAA
+912 
-922 RADAPSPPGKAAQA
+922 KAAQA
-936 LNRQHSQRIRE
+936 LNRQHSQRIQE
-947 LEQEAERVR
+947 LEREAERVR

-964 QLRELEGREPR
+964 QLRELEGREPQ

-992 AQSQVQ
+992 AQNQVQ
-998 VLREKKQAT
+998 VLKEKKQAT

-1026 NVRFMR
+1026 NVQLMR

-1047 QKRRLEA
+1047 QKRRLET
-1054 EMSRRQQRVKELE
+1054 EMNKRQHRVKELE
-1067 LKHEQQQKVLKVK
+1067 LKHEQQQKILKIK

-1118 IEKVLQQR
+1118 MEKVLQQR

-1131 LEQELHKREAILA
+1131 LGEELHKREAILA

-1155 LESKRLQSSQALS
+1155 LESKRLRSSQVRPSQALN

-1176 RLQHLEKELSEKSGQ
+1176 RLEHLEKELSEKSGQ
-1191 LRQGSAQNQQ
+1191 LRQGSAQSQQ

-1208 TLRQEKDSL
+1208 ALRQEKDL
-1217 LRQRLEIDGKLRQG
+1217 LLKQRLEIDGKLRQG

-1325 MQLEEQQRLVCWLEA
+1325 LQLEEQQRLVYWLEA
-1340 ALEQQRLE
+1340 ALERQRLE
-1348 TDRQLTLQQKG
+1348 MDRQLTLQQRG
-1359 HEQDMQLLLQQSHD
+1359 HEQHVQLLLQQSRD
-1373 HLGEGGMD
+1373 HLGEGLAD
-1381 GRRQYEARIQA
+1381 SRRQYETRIQA
-1392 LERELGRHM
+1392 LEKELGRHVR
-1401 WLNQELRQKLGSLH
+1401 LNQELKQKLGSLS
-1415 TAAGPSRG
+1415 AAGQSRVM
-1423 SAHLPPP
+1423 
-1430 GGEKWTPCL
+1430 GGEKRTPCL
-1439 ESRRPLGGE
+1439 ENRQAPGSEDELYPAPEPL
-1448 GEPPRVPELFWQPPA
+1448 WQPTG
-1463 TEGTPRAPLPMTRK
+1463 TEGAPRPREEMRDLVHAPLPLTWK
-1477 RSSLAGEEQPAP
+1477 RSSLCSEEQGSP
-1489 EEPQAGWVPPGG
+1489 EELRQREAAEPPVGRVLSVGEAGLPWN
-1501 DGGLSW
+1501 
-1507 SLGPSTK
+1507 LGPLAK
-1514 PRWEVRRPSPGM
+1514 PRRELRRVSPGM

>member
-1 MKKQVW
+1 
-7 QLPSCA
+7 
-13 SVTQEE
+13 
-19 LDAREAPC
+19 
-27 PSAAI
+27 
-32 PSPWADSSSRGWAR
+32 
-46 GAPVKRRDTR
+46 
-56 PRHLS
+56 
-61 MGLEAQKLPGV
+61 MGLEAQRQPGA

-85 LLPKELLHGHQSCLK
+85 LLPKELLHGHQSCLR

-120 VLDENAGQEA
+120 VLDEDAGQEA
-130 TYQACVQPLLEAFFE
+130 VYQACVQPLLEAFFE

-167 ASIASLHEDEQGVI
+167 ASVASLHEDEQGII

-272 RLSSRS
+272 HLSSRS

-286 EQRGRAPSRPPRPA
+286 EQRGRAPSRLPRPA
-300 AGQLLASKFHFVD
+300 AGQLLISKFHFVD

-326 GERLRE
+326 GERLKE
-332 SIQINSGLLVLGNVI
+332 SIQINSSLLALGNVI
-347 GALGDPQRRGGHI
+347 SALGDPQRRGSHI

-385 CVSPSASDF
+385 CVSPSSSDF

-426 EEAALGARGPPRHRS
+426 EEAAAGPRGPPRHRS

-447 RGRRAPGPAGAATSA
+447 RGRRALGPTAASAAA

-488 AEPGLPGAVA
+488 AEPGLPGAAA

-534 PRGPGP
+534 MQGPGG
-540 RQEDEGALQL
+540 RKEDEGALQL

-580 QVGLPF
+580 Q
-586 PSVASARS
+586 
-594 RVFQSDRLR
+594 SDRLR

-608 MAELRLQLELARP
+608 MAELRLRLELVRP
-621 GWGAPGLPQ
+621 GWGAPGLLQ
-630 GLPPGLVP
+630 GLPPESFMP

-644 PGSAQAHVL
+644 LGGAHTHVL
-653 VPPARLPAD
+653 GMVPPACLPGD
-662 DGGSAHWGE
+662 EVGPENWGE
-671 ATNGGEAGGALPAA
+671 QVTNGGEAGAKLLA
-685 EGDGLESGSSA
+685 EGERLGSGSSA
-696 EEAEAADQ
+696 ASEEEEAGGE
-704 ERERPPRALHL
+704 EEPPRRILHP
-715 RRNGISRCD
+715 RRNRISKGS
-724 QRAGAH
+724 QRMGA
-730 LRSPP
+730 RPGSPLN
-735 ARKGPGLCPEELGAA
+735 RKGPELRLEELGATIS
-750 EPGPRA
+750 GPRVV
-756 FRRGQATA
+756 GGSQALVRPHQAPTA
-764 APVSEWRLAQAQQ
+764 MASEWRLAQAQQ

-796 VRTGERG
+796 VRTG
-803 VGAPRAWPPCGCELR
+803 
-818 GLHFLLPGA
+818 
-827 DLLRGLQEQS
+827 
-837 PPPPPVVPLE
+837 
-847 KAHAENVPVDRPGG
+847 
-861 YGPSS
+861 
-866 PAVAAEVFPA
+866 
-876 LVASLAA
+876 
-883 GTFRGSSQTSCPPH
+883 
-897 LARGRWE
+897 
-904 LSVLGPSP
+904 
-912 VLGVLWGGAA
+912 
-922 RADAPSPPGKAAQA
+922 KAAQA

-956 AELSEGQR
+956 TELSEGQR
-964 QLRELEGREPR
+964 QLRELEGKEPQ
-975 DAGERSQL
+975 DASECSQL

-998 VLREKKQAT
+998 VLKEKKQAT
-1007 ERLASL
+1007 ERLVSL

-1026 NVRFMR
+1026 NVQLMR

-1047 QKRRLEA
+1047 QKRRLET
-1054 EMSRRQQRVKELE
+1054 EMNKRQHRVKELE
-1067 LKHEQQQKVLKVK
+1067 LKHEQQQKILKIK

-1118 IEKVLQQR
+1118 MEKVLQQR

-1131 LEQELHKREAILA
+1131 LGEELHKREAILD

-1155 LESKRLQSSQALS
+1155 LESKRLRSSQALN

-1176 RLQHLEKELSEKSGQ
+1176 RLEHLEKELSEKSGQ
-1191 LRQGSAQNQQ
+1191 LRQGSAQSQQ

-1208 TLRQEKDSL
+1208 ALRQEKDAL
-1217 LRQRLEIDGKLRQG
+1217 LKQRLEIDGKLRQG

-1317 QVAFSELE
+1317 QIAFSELE
-1325 MQLEEQQRLVCWLEA
+1325 MQLEEQQRLVYWLEV
-1340 ALEQQRLE
+1340 ALERQRLE
-1348 TDRQLTLQQKG
+1348 MDRQLTLQQKE
-1359 HEQDMQLLLQQSHD
+1359 HEQNIQLLLQQS
-1373 HLGEGGMD
+1373 
-1381 GRRQYEARIQA
+1381 RV
-1392 LERELGRHM
+1392 
-1401 WLNQELRQKLGSLH
+1401 
-1415 TAAGPSRG
+1415 T
-1423 SAHLPPP
+1423 
-1430 GGEKWTPCL
+1430 GGEKRTLCP
-1439 ESRRPLGGE
+1439 ENRQAPGSEDEPHPAPEPL
-1448 GEPPRVPELFWQPPA
+1448 WQPPV
-1463 TEGTPRAPLPMTRK
+1463 TEGVPRPREEMRDLVHAPLPLTWK
-1477 RSSLAGEEQPAP
+1477 RSSLCSEEQGSP
-1489 EEPQAGWVPPGG
+1489 EELRQREAAEPLVGRMLPVGEM
-1501 DGGLSW
+1501 GLPRN
-1507 SLGPSTK
+1507 LGPLPK
-1514 PRWEVRRPSPGM
+1514 PRRELRRTSPGM

>member
-1 MKKQVW
+1 
-7 QLPSCA
+7 
-13 SVTQEE
+13 
-19 LDAREAPC
+19 
-27 PSAAI
+27 
-32 PSPWADSSSRGWAR
+32 
-46 GAPVKRRDTR
+46 
-56 PRHLS
+56 
-61 MGLEAQKLPGV
+61 MGLEAQRLPGA

-85 LLPKELLHGHQSCLK
+85 LLPKELLHGHQSCLR

-120 VLDENAGQEA
+120 VLDEDAGQEA
-130 TYQACVQPLLEAFFE
+130 VYQACVQPLLEAFFE

-167 ASIASLHEDEQGVI
+167 ASVASLHEDEQGII

-286 EQRGRAPSRPPRPA
+286 EQRGRAPSRLPRPA
-300 AGQLLASKFHFVD
+300 AGQLLISKFHFVD

-326 GERLRE
+326 GERLKE
-332 SIQINSGLLVLGNVI
+332 SIQINSSLLALGNVI
-347 GALGDPQRRGGHI
+347 SALGDPQRRGSHI

-385 CVSPSASDF
+385 CVSPSSSDF

-426 EEAALGARGPPRHRS
+426 EEAAAGPRGPPRHRS

-447 RGRRAPGPAGAATSA
+447 RGRRALGPTAASAAA

-488 AEPGLPGAVA
+488 AEPGLPGAAA

-534 PRGPGP
+534 MQGPGG
-540 RQEDEGALQL
+540 RKEDEGALQL

-580 QVGLPF
+580 Q
-586 PSVASARS
+586 
-594 RVFQSDRLR
+594 SDRLR

-608 MAELRLQLELARP
+608 MAELRLRLELVRP
-621 GWGAPGLPQ
+621 GWGAPGLLQ
-630 GLPPGLVP
+630 GLPPESFMP

-644 PGSAQAHVL
+644 LGGAHTHVL
-653 VPPARLPAD
+653 GMVPPACLPGD
-662 DGGSAHWGE
+662 EVGPENWGE
-671 ATNGGEAGGALPAA
+671 QVTNGGEAGAKLLA
-685 EGDGLESGSSA
+685 EGERLGSGSSA
-696 EEAEAADQ
+696 ASEEEEAGGE
-704 ERERPPRALHL
+704 EEPPRRILHPG
-715 RRNGISRCD
+715 RNRISKGS
-724 QRAGAH
+724 QRMGA
-730 LRSPP
+730 RPGSPLN
-735 ARKGPGLCPEELGAA
+735 RKGPELRLEELGATI
-750 EPGPRA
+750 PGPRVV
-756 FRRGQATA
+756 GGSQALVRPHQAPTA
-764 APVSEWRLAQAQQ
+764 MASEWRLAQAQQ

-796 VRTGERG
+796 VRTG
-803 VGAPRAWPPCGCELR
+803 
-818 GLHFLLPGA
+818 
-827 DLLRGLQEQS
+827 
-837 PPPPPVVPLE
+837 
-847 KAHAENVPVDRPGG
+847 
-861 YGPSS
+861 
-866 PAVAAEVFPA
+866 
-876 LVASLAA
+876 
-883 GTFRGSSQTSCPPH
+883 
-897 LARGRWE
+897 
-904 LSVLGPSP
+904 
-912 VLGVLWGGAA
+912 
-922 RADAPSPPGKAAQA
+922 KAAQA

-956 AELSEGQR
+956 TELSEGQR
-964 QLRELEGREPR
+964 QLRELEGKEPQ
-975 DAGERSQL
+975 DASECSQL

-998 VLREKKQAT
+998 VLKEKKQVT
-1007 ERLASL
+1007 ERLVSL

-1026 NVRFMR
+1026 NVQLMR

-1047 QKRRLEA
+1047 QKRRLET
-1054 EMSRRQQRVKELE
+1054 EMNKRQHRVKELE
-1067 LKHEQQQKVLKVK
+1067 LKHEQQQKILKIK

-1104 QQKIEEQKKWLDQE
+1104 QQIEEQKKWLDQE
-1118 IEKVLQQR
+1118 MEKVLQQR

-1131 LEQELHKREAILA
+1131 LGEELHKREAILA

-1155 LESKRLQSSQALS
+1155 LESKRLRSSQALN

-1176 RLQHLEKELSEKSGQ
+1176 RLEHLEKELSEKSGQ
-1191 LRQGSAQNQQ
+1191 LRQGSAQSQQ

-1208 TLRQEKDSL
+1208 ALRQEKDAL
-1217 LRQRLEIDGKLRQG
+1217 LKQRLEIDGKLRQG

-1317 QVAFSELE
+1317 QIAFSELE
-1325 MQLEEQQRLVCWLEA
+1325 MQLEEQQRLVYWLEV
-1340 ALEQQRLE
+1340 ALERQRLE
-1348 TDRQLTLQQKG
+1348 MDRQLTLQQKE
-1359 HEQDMQLLLQQSHD
+1359 HEQNIQLLLQQSRD
-1373 HLGEGGMD
+1373 HVGEGLAD
-1381 GRRQYEARIQA
+1381 SKRQYETRIQA
-1392 LERELGRHM
+1392 LEKELGRHM
-1401 WLNQELRQKLGSLH
+1401 WINQELKQKLSSLS
-1415 TAAGPSRG
+1415 AAGQSRVT
-1423 SAHLPPP
+1423 
-1430 GGEKWTPCL
+1430 GGEKRTLCP
-1439 ESRRPLGGE
+1439 ENRQAPGSEDEPHPAPEPL
-1448 GEPPRVPELFWQPPA
+1448 WQPPV
-1463 TEGTPRAPLPMTRK
+1463 TEGVPRPREEMRDLVHAPLPLTWK
-1477 RSSLAGEEQPAP
+1477 RSSLCSEEQGSP
-1489 EEPQAGWVPPGG
+1489 EELRQREAAEPLVGRMLPVGEM
-1501 DGGLSW
+1501 GLPRN
-1507 SLGPSTK
+1507 LGPLPK
-1514 PRWEVRRPSPGM
+1514 PRRELRRTSPGM

>member
-1 MKKQVW
+1 
-7 QLPSCA
+7 
-13 SVTQEE
+13 
-19 LDAREAPC
+19 
-27 PSAAI
+27 
-32 PSPWADSSSRGWAR
+32 
-46 GAPVKRRDTR
+46 
-56 PRHLS
+56 
-61 MGLEAQKLPGV
+61 MGLEAQRLPGP

-85 LLPKELLHGHQSCLK
+85 LLPKELLHGHQSCLQ
-100 VEPGHGRVTLGRDR
+100 VEPGLGRITLGRDR

-120 VLDENAGQEA
+120 VLAEDAGQEA
-130 TYQACVQPLLEAFFE
+130 VYQACVQPLLEAFFE

-167 ASIASLHEDEQGVI
+167 ASVASLLEDEQGIV

-232 DRGNV
+232 EHGNV

-286 EQRGRAPSRPPRPA
+286 EQRGRAPSRLPRPA
-300 AGQLLASKFHFVD
+300 QGQLLVSKFHFVD

-326 GERLRE
+326 GERLKE
-332 SIQINSGLLVLGNVI
+332 SIQINSSLLALGNVI
-347 GALGDPQRRGGHI
+347 SALGDPQRRGSHI

-385 CVSPSASDF
+385 CVSPSSSDF

-420 EAERAP
+420 EAERPP
-426 EEAALGARGPPRHRS
+426 EEVASGVRGPPRHRS

-447 RGRRAPGPAGAATSA
+447 RGRRAPGPATASAGAAM
-462 AARLG
+462 RLD
-467 AECARYRARTDAA
+467 AECARYRACTDAA

-488 AEPGLPGAVA
+488 AEPGLPGATA
-498 RKVRDWLCAVEG
+498 RK
-510 ERSALSSASGPD
+510 
-522 SGIESASAEEQA
+522 
-534 PRGPGP
+534 
-540 RQEDEGALQL
+540 EDEGAQQLRTLQN
-550 LALQS
+550 

-580 QVGLPF
+580 Q
-586 PSVASARS
+586 
-594 RVFQSDRLR
+594 SDRLR

-608 MAELRLQLELARP
+608 MVELRLRLELVRP
-621 GWGAPGLPQ
+621 GWGCPGLLN
-630 GLPPGLVP
+630 GLPPRSFVP

-644 PGSAQAHVL
+644 LGGAHDHVL
-653 VPPARLPAD
+653 GMVPPACFPGD
-662 DGGSAHWGE
+662 EVGSEQRGE
-671 ATNGGEAGGALPAA
+671 VTNGREAGVELLTEVNRLG
-685 EGDGLESGSSA
+685 SGSSA
-696 EEAEAADQ
+696 ASEEE
-704 ERERPPRALHL
+704 EEEEEELPRRTLHL
-715 RRNGISRCD
+715 RRNGISNCS
-724 QRAGAH
+724 QRAGA
-730 LRSPP
+730 LPGSLPE
-735 ARKGPGLCPEELGAA
+735 RKGPELCLEELDAA
-750 EPGPRA
+750 IPGSRA
-756 FRRGQATA
+756 VGGSKARVQARQVPSATA
-764 APVSEWRLAQAQQ
+764 SEWRLAQAQQ

-796 VRTGERG
+796 VRT
-803 VGAPRAWPPCGCELR
+803 
-818 GLHFLLPGA
+818 
-827 DLLRGLQEQS
+827 
-837 PPPPPVVPLE
+837 
-847 KAHAENVPVDRPGG
+847 
-861 YGPSS
+861 
-866 PAVAAEVFPA
+866 
-876 LVASLAA
+876 
-883 GTFRGSSQTSCPPH
+883 
-897 LARGRWE
+897 
-904 LSVLGPSP
+904 
-912 VLGVLWGGAA
+912 
-922 RADAPSPPGKAAQA
+922 GKAAQA

-964 QLRELEGREPR
+964 QLRELEGKEPQ
-975 DAGERSQL
+975 DAGERSRL
-983 QEFRKRVAA
+983 QEFRRRVAA

-998 VLREKKQAT
+998 VLKEKKQAT
-1007 ERLASL
+1007 ERLVSL

-1026 NVRFMR
+1026 NVQLMR

-1054 EMSRRQQRVKELE
+1054 EMSKRQHRVKELE
-1067 LKHEQQQKVLKVK
+1067 LKHEQQQKILKIK

-1118 IEKVLQQR
+1118 MEKVLQQR

-1131 LEQELHKREAILA
+1131 LGEELHKREAILA

-1155 LESKRLQSSQALS
+1155 LESKRLRSSQALN

-1176 RLQHLEKELSEKSGQ
+1176 RLEHLEKELSEKNGQ
-1191 LRQGSAQNQQ
+1191 LRQGSAQSQQ
-1201 QIRGEID
+1201 QIRREID
-1208 TLRQEKDSL
+1208 SLRQEKDSL
-1217 LRQRLEIDGKLRQG
+1217 LKQRLEIDSKLRQG

-1317 QVAFSELE
+1317 QIAFSELE
-1325 MQLEEQQRLVCWLEA
+1325 MQLEEQQRLVYWLEV
-1340 ALEQQRLE
+1340 ALERQRLE
-1348 TDRQLTLQQKG
+1348 MDRQLTLQQKE
-1359 HEQDMQLLLQQSHD
+1359 HEQNMQLLLQQSRD
-1373 HLGEGGMD
+1373 HLSEGLAD
-1381 GRRQYEARIQA
+1381 SRRQYEARIQA
-1392 LERELGRHM
+1392 LEKDLGRYM
-1401 WLNQELRQKLGSLH
+1401 WINQELKQKLGSVNTVGH
-1415 TAAGPSRG
+1415 SR
-1423 SAHLPPP
+1423 
-1430 GGEKWTPCL
+1430 GGEKRSLC
-1439 ESRRPLGGE
+1439 SE
-1448 GEPPRVPELFWQPPA
+1448 GRQAPGNEDELHPAPELLWLYPL
-1463 TEGTPRAPLPMTRK
+1463 TEGAPRTREETRDLVHAPLPLTWK
-1477 RSSLAGEEQPAP
+1477 RSSLCGEEQGSP
-1489 EEPQAGWVPPGG
+1489 EELRQREAAEPLVGRVLPVGEAGLPWNFGP
-1501 DGGLSW
+1501 LS
-1507 SLGPSTK
+1507 K
-1514 PRWEVRRPSPGM
+1514 PRRELRRASPGM

>member
-1 MKKQVW
+1 MVVGG
-7 QLPSCA
+7 P
-13 SVTQEE
+13 VV
-19 LDAREAPC
+19 
-27 PSAAI
+27 
-32 PSPWADSSSRGWAR
+32 SP
-46 GAPVKRRDTR
+46 P
-56 PRHLS
+56 
-61 MGLEAQKLPGV
+61 
-72 EEAPVRVALRVRP
+72 
-85 LLPKELLHGHQSCLK
+85 
-100 VEPGHGRVTLGRDR
+100 
-114 HFGFHV
+114 
-120 VLDENAGQEA
+120 
-130 TYQACVQPLLEAFFE
+130 
-145 GFNATVFAYGQT
+145 
-157 GSGKTYTMGE
+157 
-167 ASIASLHEDEQGVI
+167 ASLHEDEQGII

-237 VLCGV
+237 VVCGV

-286 EQRGRAPSRPPRPA
+286 EQRGRAPSRLPRPP
-300 AGQLLASKFHFVD
+300 AGQLLISKFHFVD

-326 GERLRE
+326 GERLKE
-332 SIQINSGLLVLGNVI
+332 SIQINSSLLALGNVI
-347 GALGDPQRRGGHI
+347 SALGDPQRRSSHI

-385 CVSPSASDF
+385 CVSPSSSDF

-408 NIRNRATVNWRP
+408 NICNRATINWQL

-426 EEAALGARGPPRHRS
+426 EEAAAAVLARGPPKHRS

-447 RGRRAPGPAGAATSA
+447 RGRRAPGPAAASAAAT
-462 AARLG
+462 ARLG

-488 AEPGLPGAVA
+488 AEPGLPGAAA

-534 PRGPGP
+534 TQGPGG
-540 RQEDEGALQL
+540 QKEDEGGLQL

-555 QVARLEEEN
+555 QVAQLEEEN

-580 QVGLPF
+580 Q
-586 PSVASARS
+586 
-594 RVFQSDRLR
+594 SDRLR

-608 MAELRLQLELARP
+608 MAELRLRLELVRP
-621 GWGAPGLPQ
+621 GWGAPGLLQ
-630 GLPPGLVP
+630 GLPPGSFVP

-644 PGSAQAHVL
+644 LGGANTHVL
-653 VPPARLPAD
+653 GMVPPGCLPG
-662 DGGSAHWGE
+662 DGAGPENWGE
-671 ATNGGEAGGALPAA
+671 VTDARESGTRFLEV
-685 EGDGLESGSSA
+685 GDRLGSGSSA
-696 EEAEAADQ
+696 ASSEEEEEEEEGGGAGE
-704 ERERPPRALHL
+704 ELEPLRRTLHL
-715 RRNGISRCD
+715 RRNGIGKRS
-724 QRAGAH
+724 QRMGACSGNPLGRKDPE
-730 LRSPP
+730 LRL
-735 ARKGPGLCPEELGAA
+735 GELGTAIL
-750 EPGPRA
+750 GPRVVGGSKTPA
-756 FRRGQATA
+756 WPPQAPAATA
-764 APVSEWRLAQAQQ
+764 SEWRLAQAQQ

-796 VRTGERG
+796 VRT
-803 VGAPRAWPPCGCELR
+803 
-818 GLHFLLPGA
+818 
-827 DLLRGLQEQS
+827 
-837 PPPPPVVPLE
+837 
-847 KAHAENVPVDRPGG
+847 
-861 YGPSS
+861 
-866 PAVAAEVFPA
+866 
-876 LVASLAA
+876 
-883 GTFRGSSQTSCPPH
+883 
-897 LARGRWE
+897 
-904 LSVLGPSP
+904 
-912 VLGVLWGGAA
+912 
-922 RADAPSPPGKAAQA
+922 GKAAQA

-964 QLRELEGREPR
+964 QLRELESKEPQ
-975 DAGERSQL
+975 DAGSRSQL

-998 VLREKKQAT
+998 VLKEKKQVT
-1007 ERLASL
+1007 ERLVSL

-1026 NVRFMR
+1026 NVQLMR

-1047 QKRRLEA
+1047 QKRRLET
-1054 EMSRRQQRVKELE
+1054 EMNKRQHRVKELE
-1067 LKHEQQQKVLKVK
+1067 LKHEQQQKILKIK

-1118 IEKVLQQR
+1118 MEKVLQQR

-1131 LEQELHKREAILA
+1131 LGEELRKREAILA

-1155 LESKRLQSSQALS
+1155 LESKRLRSSQALS

-1176 RLQHLEKELSEKSGQ
+1176 RLEHLEKELTEKSEQ
-1191 LRQGSAQNQQ
+1191 LRQGSAQSQQ
-1201 QIRGEID
+1201 QIRREID
-1208 TLRQEKDSL
+1208 ALRQEKDSL
-1217 LRQRLEIDGKLRQG
+1217 LKQRLEIDGKLRQG
-1231 SLLSPEEERTLFQ
+1231 NVLSPEEERTLFQ

-1317 QVAFSELE
+1317 QIAFSELE
-1325 MQLEEQQRLVCWLEA
+1325 MQLEEQQRLVYWLEV
-1340 ALEQQRLE
+1340 ALERQRLE
-1348 TDRQLTLQQKG
+1348 MDRQLTLQQKE
-1359 HEQDMQLLLQQSHD
+1359 HEQNMQLLLQQSRD
-1373 HLGEGGMD
+1373 HLGEGFAD
-1381 GRRQYEARIQA
+1381 SKRQYETRIQA
-1392 LERELGRHM
+1392 LEKELGRHV
-1401 WLNQELRQKLGSLH
+1401 WLNQELKQQLSSLD
-1415 TAAGPSRG
+1415 TGGQGRVT
-1423 SAHLPPP
+1423 
-1430 GGEKWTPCL
+1430 GGEKRTLCL
-1439 ESRRPLGGE
+1439 DNRQAPANEDGPHAAPEPLWQSPLVE
-1448 GEPPRVPELFWQPPA
+1448 GAPRAREEIRDLVH
-1463 TEGTPRAPLPMTRK
+1463 APLPLTWK
-1477 RSSLAGEEQPAP
+1477 RSSLCSEEQGSP
-1489 EEPQAGWVPPGG
+1489 EELRQREATEPLVGRVLAVGEVGPPWNLG
-1501 DGGLSW
+1501 
-1507 SLGPSTK
+1507 SLPK
-1514 PRWEVRRPSPGM
+1514 PRRELRRASPGM

>member
-1 MKKQVW
+1 
-7 QLPSCA
+7 
-13 SVTQEE
+13 
-19 LDAREAPC
+19 
-27 PSAAI
+27 
-32 PSPWADSSSRGWAR
+32 
-46 GAPVKRRDTR
+46 
-56 PRHLS
+56 
-61 MGLEAQKLPGV
+61 MGLEAQRLPGA

-85 LLPKELLHGHQSCLK
+85 LLPKELLHGHQSCLR

-120 VLDENAGQEA
+120 VLDEDAGQEA
-130 TYQACVQPLLEAFFE
+130 VYQACVQPLVEAFFE

-167 ASIASLHEDEQGVI
+167 ASVASLHEDEQGII

-257 EMGNAARHTGATHLN
+257 EMGNAARHTGSTHLN

-286 EQRGRAPSRPPRPA
+286 EQRGRAPSRLPRPA
-300 AGQLLASKFHFVD
+300 AGQLLISKFHFVD

-326 GERLRE
+326 GERLKE
-332 SIQINSGLLVLGNVI
+332 SIQINSSLLALGNVI
-347 GALGDPQRRGGHI
+347 SALGDPQRRGSHI
-360 PYRDSKITRILKD
+360 PYRDSKITR
-373 SLGGNAKTVMIA
+373 
-385 CVSPSASDF
+385 
-394 DETLN
+394 
-399 TLNYASRAQ
+399 
-408 NIRNRATVNWRP
+408 
-420 EAERAP
+420 
-426 EEAALGARGPPRHRS
+426 
-441 ETRIIH
+441 
-447 RGRRAPGPAGAATSA
+447 
-462 AARLG
+462 
-467 AECARYRARTDAA
+467 
-480 YSLLRELQ
+480 LLLELQ
-488 AEPGLPGAVA
+488 AESGLPGAAA

-534 PRGPGP
+534 TQGPSG
-540 RQEDEGALQL
+540 RKVAKGQEDEGALQL

-580 QVGLPF
+580 Q
-586 PSVASARS
+586 
-594 RVFQSDRLR
+594 SDRLR

-608 MAELRLQLELARP
+608 MAELRLRLELVRP
-621 GWGAPGLPQ
+621 GLGAPGVLQ
-630 GLPPGLVP
+630 GLPPGSYVP

-644 PGSAQAHVL
+644 LGGTHNHVL
-653 VPPARLPAD
+653 GMVPPACLSGD
-662 DGGSAHWGE
+662 EVGSENWREVA
-671 ATNGGEAGGALPAA
+671 NGREAGVKFPA
-685 EGDGLESGSSA
+685 EVDRLGSGSSVA
-696 EEAEAADQ
+696 SEEEQ
-704 ERERPPRALHL
+704 EEEEEGEEEPPRRTLHL
-715 RRNGISRCD
+715 RRNGISKWS
-724 QRAGAH
+724 QRMGAH
-730 LRSPP
+730 PGSLLD
-735 ARKGPGLCPEELGAA
+735 RKGPELCLEELGAA
-750 EPGPRA
+750 ILGPRVVGESKA
-756 FRRGQATA
+756 PARPRQAPA
-764 APVSEWRLAQAQQ
+764 ASEWRLAQAQQ

-796 VRTGERG
+796 VRTG
-803 VGAPRAWPPCGCELR
+803 
-818 GLHFLLPGA
+818 
-827 DLLRGLQEQS
+827 
-837 PPPPPVVPLE
+837 
-847 KAHAENVPVDRPGG
+847 
-861 YGPSS
+861 
-866 PAVAAEVFPA
+866 
-876 LVASLAA
+876 
-883 GTFRGSSQTSCPPH
+883 
-897 LARGRWE
+897 
-904 LSVLGPSP
+904 
-912 VLGVLWGGAA
+912 
-922 RADAPSPPGKAAQA
+922 KAAQA
-936 LNRQHSQRIRE
+936 LNRQHSQRIQE

-956 AELSEGQR
+956 AELSDGQR
-964 QLRELEGREPR
+964 QLRELEGKEPQ
-975 DAGERSQL
+975 DACDRSQL

-998 VLREKKQAT
+998 VLKEKKQAT
-1007 ERLASL
+1007 ERLVSL

-1026 NVRFMR
+1026 NVQLMR

-1047 QKRRLEA
+1047 QKRRLEM
-1054 EMSRRQQRVKELE
+1054 EMNKRQHRVKELE
-1067 LKHEQQQKVLKVK
+1067 LKHEQQQKILKIK

-1118 IEKVLQQR
+1118 MEKVLQQR

-1131 LEQELHKREAILA
+1131 LGEELHKREAILA

-1155 LESKRLQSSQALS
+1155 LESKRLRSSQALN

-1176 RLQHLEKELSEKSGQ
+1176 RLEHLEKELSEKSGQ
-1191 LRQGSAQNQQ
+1191 LRQGSAQSQQ

-1208 TLRQEKDSL
+1208 ALRQEKDSL
-1217 LRQRLEIDGKLRQG
+1217 LKQRLEIDGKLRQG

-1317 QVAFSELE
+1317 QIAFSELE
-1325 MQLEEQQRLVCWLEA
+1325 MQLEEQQRLVYWLEV
-1340 ALEQQRLE
+1340 ALERQRLE
-1348 TDRQLTLQQKG
+1348 MDRQLTLQQKE
-1359 HEQDMQLLLQQSHD
+1359 HEQNIQLLLQQSRD
-1373 HLGEGGMD
+1373 HLGEGLAD
-1381 GRRQYEARIQA
+1381 SKRQYEARIQV
-1392 LERELGRHM
+1392 LEKELGRHM
-1401 WLNQELRQKLGSLH
+1401 WINQELKQKLSGMN
-1415 TAAGPSRG
+1415 AAGQSRVT
-1423 SAHLPPP
+1423 
-1430 GGEKWTPCL
+1430 GGEKRTLCL
-1439 ESRRPLGGE
+1439 ENRPAPVSEDEPHPAPEPLWHPPFME
-1448 GEPPRVPELFWQPPA
+1448 GAPRTREETRDLVH
-1463 TEGTPRAPLPMTRK
+1463 APLPLTWK
-1477 RSSLAGEEQPAP
+1477 RSSLCSEEQGSA
-1489 EEPQAGWVPPGG
+1489 EELRQREATEPLVGRVLPVGEV
-1501 DGGLSW
+1501 GLPW
-1507 SLGPSTK
+1507 NLGSLPK
-1514 PRWEVRRPSPGM
+1514 PRRDLRRTSPGM

>member
-1 MKKQVW
+1 
-7 QLPSCA
+7 
-13 SVTQEE
+13 
-19 LDAREAPC
+19 
-27 PSAAI
+27 
-32 PSPWADSSSRGWAR
+32 
-46 GAPVKRRDTR
+46 
-56 PRHLS
+56 
-61 MGLEAQKLPGV
+61 MGLEAPRLPGA

-100 VEPGHGRVTLGRDR
+100 VDVGRGRVTLGRDR
-114 HFGFHV
+114 HFDFHM
-120 VLDENAGQEA
+120 VLDEDAGQEA
-130 TYQACVQPLLEAFFE
+130 VYQACVHPLLEAFFE

-167 ASIASLHEDEQGVI
+167 ASVASLHEDEQGII
-181 PRAMAEA
+181 PRVMAEA

-209 YKEEFRDLLEVGTA
+209 YKEEFRDLLEMGTA

-248 GLDEVLSLL
+248 GLDEVLSVL
-257 EMGNAARHTGATHLN
+257 EVGNAARHTGATHLN

-286 EQRGRAPSRPPRPA
+286 EQRGRAPSRLPRPVP
-300 AGQLLASKFHFVD
+300 GPLLLSKFHFVD

-326 GERLRE
+326 GERLKE
-332 SIQINSGLLVLGNVI
+332 SIQINSSLLALGNVI
-347 GALGDPQRRGGHI
+347 SALGDPQRRGSHI

-385 CVSPSASDF
+385 CVSPSSSDF

-408 NIRNRATVNWRP
+408 NICNRATINWRP
-420 EAERAP
+420 ETERVP
-426 EEAALGARGPPRHRS
+426 EEAAGAQATPRHRS

-447 RGRRAPGPAGAATSA
+447 RGRRGPDPPSTSAVA
-462 AARLG
+462 AARLD

-488 AEPGLPGAVA
+488 AEPGLPGAAA

-522 SGIESASAEEQA
+522 SGIESASTTEEQA
-534 PRGPGP
+534 TQAPG
-540 RQEDEGALQL
+540 RRKVAKDQEDEGAL

-564 RDFLAALE
+564 QDFLAALE

-580 QVGLPF
+580 
-586 PSVASARS
+586 
-594 RVFQSDRLR
+594 QSDRLR

-608 MAELRLQLELARP
+608 MAELRLRLELVRP
-621 GWGAPGLPQ
+621 GWGTPGLLQ
-630 GLPPGLVP
+630 GLPPGSFVP

-644 PGSAQAHVL
+644 LAGVHTHVL
-653 VPPARLPAD
+653 GMMPPACLPGEEA
-662 DGGSAHWGE
+662 GPGNWGE
-671 ATNGGEAGGALPAA
+671 VTNCREVGAKLLA
-685 EGDGLESGSSA
+685 EVDRLGSGSSA
-696 EEAEAADQ
+696 ASEEE
-704 ERERPPRALHL
+704 EEEEEEEERPPRQTLHL
-715 RRNGISRCD
+715 RRNGISKWN
-724 QRAGAH
+724 QRVEAGPG
-730 LRSPP
+730 SP
-735 ARKGPGLCPEELGAA
+735 ASRKGPELRLEELGAA
-750 EPGPRA
+750 VPEPSVARGSKAQARPRQA
-756 FRRGQATA
+756 PAATA
-764 APVSEWRLAQAQQ
+764 SEWRLAQAQQ

-796 VRTGERG
+796 VRTG
-803 VGAPRAWPPCGCELR
+803 
-818 GLHFLLPGA
+818 
-827 DLLRGLQEQS
+827 
-837 PPPPPVVPLE
+837 
-847 KAHAENVPVDRPGG
+847 
-861 YGPSS
+861 
-866 PAVAAEVFPA
+866 
-876 LVASLAA
+876 
-883 GTFRGSSQTSCPPH
+883 
-897 LARGRWE
+897 
-904 LSVLGPSP
+904 
-912 VLGVLWGGAA
+912 
-922 RADAPSPPGKAAQA
+922 KAAQA
-936 LNRQHSQRIRE
+936 LNRQHSQRIQE

-964 QLRELEGREPR
+964 QLRELEGREPQ
-975 DAGERSQL
+975 DPGERSRL
-983 QEFRKRVAA
+983 QEFRRRVAA

-998 VLREKKQAT
+998 VLKEKKQAT

-1026 NVRFMR
+1026 NVQLMR
-1032 QQQGQ
+1032 RQQGQ

-1047 QKRRLEA
+1047 QKRRLET
-1054 EMSRRQQRVKELE
+1054 EMSKRQHRVKELE
-1067 LKHEQQQKVLKVK
+1067 RKHEQQQKILRIK

-1089 KRRSGSNGSVVSLEQ
+1089 QRRSGSSGSVASLEQ
-1104 QQKIEEQKKWLDQE
+1104 QQIEEQKKWLDQE
-1118 IEKVLQQR
+1118 MEKVLQQR

-1131 LEQELHKREAILA
+1131 LGEELRKREAILA

-1155 LESKRLQSSQALS
+1155 LESKRLRSSQALT

-1176 RLQHLEKELSEKSGQ
+1176 RLEHLEKELSEKSGQ
-1191 LRQGSAQNQQ
+1191 LRQGSAQSQQ

-1208 TLRQEKDSL
+1208 ALRQEKDSL
-1217 LRQRLEIDGKLRQG
+1217 LKQRLEIDGKLRQG

-1325 MQLEEQQRLVCWLEA
+1325 LQLEEQQRLVYWLEV
-1340 ALEQQRLE
+1340 ALERQRLE
-1348 TDRQLTLQQKG
+1348 MDRQLTLQQKE
-1359 HEQDMQLLLQQSHD
+1359 HEQNLQLLLQSRD
-1373 HLGEGGMD
+1373 HLGEGLAD
-1381 GRRQYEARIQA
+1381 SRRHYETRIQA
-1392 LERELGRHM
+1392 LERELGRLL
-1401 WLNQELRQKLGSLH
+1401 WANQELKQKLGRVS
-1415 TAAGPSRG
+1415 AVGQSR
-1423 SAHLPPP
+1423 
-1430 GGEKWTPCL
+1430 GGEKPPCL
-1439 ESRRPLGGE
+1439 ENRQLPGPDDELQAAPELLWPSALGE
-1448 GEPPRVPELFWQPPA
+1448 GAPHAREEVRDPV
-1463 TEGTPRAPLPMTRK
+1463 RAPLPLMWK
-1477 RSSLAGEEQPAP
+1477 RSSLCGEEQGSL
-1489 EEPQAGWVPPGG
+1489 EELLPREVTEPLVGRVLSVREAGLARSYEPVAR
-1501 DGGLSW
+1501 
-1507 SLGPSTK
+1507 
-1514 PRWEVRRPSPGM
+1514 PRRELRRPSPGM
-1526 IDVRKNP
+1526 IDVRRNP

>member
-1 MKKQVW
+1 
-7 QLPSCA
+7 
-13 SVTQEE
+13 
-19 LDAREAPC
+19 
-27 PSAAI
+27 
-32 PSPWADSSSRGWAR
+32 
-46 GAPVKRRDTR
+46 
-56 PRHLS
+56 
-61 MGLEAQKLPGV
+61 MGLETQRLPAA
-72 EEAPVRVALRVRP
+72 EEAPVRVGLRVRP
-85 LLPKELLHGHQSCLK
+85 LLPKELLHGHQSCLT
-100 VEPGHGRVTLGRDR
+100 VEPEHSRVTLGRDR

-120 VLDENAGQEA
+120 VLDEDAGQEA
-130 TYQACVQPLLEAFFE
+130 VYQACVQPLLEAFFE

-167 ASIASLHEDEQGVI
+167 ASVASLHEDEQGII

-286 EQRGRAPSRPPRPA
+286 EQRGRAPSRLPRPT
-300 AGQLLASKFHFVD
+300 AGQLLVSKFHFVD

-326 GERLRE
+326 GERLKE
-332 SIQINSGLLVLGNVI
+332 SIQINSSLLALGNVI
-347 GALGDPQRRGGHI
+347 SALGDPQRRGSHI

-385 CVSPSASDF
+385 CVSPSSSDF

-420 EAERAP
+420 EIERAP
-426 EEAALGARGPPRHRS
+426 EEAA
-441 ETRIIH
+441 
-447 RGRRAPGPAGAATSA
+447 
-462 AARLG
+462 
-467 AECARYRARTDAA
+467 AE
-480 YSLLRELQ
+480 
-488 AEPGLPGAVA
+488 AEPGLPGAAA

-534 PRGPGP
+534 TQGPGGP
-540 RQEDEGALQL
+540 TVAKGQDEDGAVQL

-580 QVGLPF
+580 Q
-586 PSVASARS
+586 
-594 RVFQSDRLR
+594 SDRLR
-603 EQQEE
+603 EQQQE
-608 MAELRLQLELARP
+608 MAELRLRLELVRP
-621 GWGAPGLPQ
+621 GWGAPGLLQ
-630 GLPPGLVP
+630 GLPPGSFVP

-644 PGSAQAHVL
+644 LGGAHSHVL
-653 VPPARLPAD
+653 GMVPPACLPGD
-662 DGGSAHWGE
+662 EVGPENWGE
-671 ATNGGEAGGALPAA
+671 VTNGGEAGAKVEA
-685 EGDGLESGSSA
+685 DGPGSGSSSSAA
-696 EEAEAADQ
+696 EEEGEEQVAE
-704 ERERPPRALHL
+704 PPRTLHL
-715 RRNGISRCD
+715 RRNGISKWS
-724 QRAGAH
+724 QRVGA
-730 LRSPP
+730 RPESPLD
-735 ARKGPGLCPEELGAA
+735 RKGPELTVEEVGAA
-750 EPGPRA
+750 ILGPRVSGGSKA
-756 FRRGQATA
+756 PARPRQTPA
-764 APVSEWRLAQAQQ
+764 AMASEWRLAQAQQ

-796 VRTGERG
+796 VRTG
-803 VGAPRAWPPCGCELR
+803 
-818 GLHFLLPGA
+818 
-827 DLLRGLQEQS
+827 
-837 PPPPPVVPLE
+837 
-847 KAHAENVPVDRPGG
+847 
-861 YGPSS
+861 
-866 PAVAAEVFPA
+866 
-876 LVASLAA
+876 
-883 GTFRGSSQTSCPPH
+883 
-897 LARGRWE
+897 
-904 LSVLGPSP
+904 
-912 VLGVLWGGAA
+912 
-922 RADAPSPPGKAAQA
+922 KAAQA
-936 LNRQHSQRIRE
+936 LNRQHSQHIRE
-947 LEQEAERVR
+947 LEQEAEQVR
-956 AELSEGQR
+956 AELSESQR
-964 QLRELEGREPR
+964 QLRELEGKEPQ

-998 VLREKKQAT
+998 VLKERKQAT

-1013 SAQSEKRLQELER
+1013 SAQREKRLQELER
-1026 NVRFMR
+1026 HVQLMR

-1047 QKRRLEA
+1047 QKRRLET
-1054 EMSRRQQRVKELE
+1054 EMNKRQHRVQELE
-1067 LKHEQQQKVLKVK
+1067 RRHEQQQKILKIK

-1104 QQKIEEQKKWLDQE
+1104 QQKIEEQKRWLDQE
-1118 IEKVLQQR
+1118 MEKVLQQR

-1131 LEQELHKREAILA
+1131 LGQELHKREAILA

-1155 LESKRLQSSQALS
+1155 LESKRLRSSQALS

-1176 RLQHLEKELSEKSGQ
+1176 RLEHLEKELSEKSGQ
-1191 LRQGSAQNQQ
+1191 LRQGSAQSQQ
-1201 QIRGEID
+1201 RLRGEID
-1208 TLRQEKDSL
+1208 ALRQEKDSL
-1217 LRQRLEIDGKLRQG
+1217 LKQRLDIDGKLRRG

-1317 QVAFSELE
+1317 QIAFSELE
-1325 MQLEEQQRLVCWLEA
+1325 MQLEEQQRLVYWLEV
-1340 ALEQQRLE
+1340 ALERQRLE
-1348 TDRQLTLQQKG
+1348 MDRQLTPQQKE
-1359 HEQDMQLLLQQSHD
+1359 HEQSVQLLLQQSRD
-1373 HLGEGGMD
+1373 HLGEGLAD
-1381 GRRQYEARIQA
+1381 SKRHYESRIQA
-1392 LERELGRHM
+1392 LEKELGRHM
-1401 WLNQELRQKLGSLH
+1401 WLNQELKQKLGSWS
-1415 TAAGPSRG
+1415 AAGPSRG
-1423 SAHLPPP
+1423 A
-1430 GGEKWTPCL
+1430 EKRTLCL
-1439 ESRRPLGGE
+1439 ESRPAPGPEDEL
-1448 GEPPRVPELFWQPPA
+1448 PAAPELLRPQPLPDGA
-1463 TEGTPRAPLPMTRK
+1463 PRAREEVRDLVRAPLPLTWK
-1477 RSSLAGEEQPAP
+1477 RSSLCGEEQGSVEEARPREAP
-1489 EEPQAGWVPPGG
+1489 EPLAGRV
-1501 DGGLSW
+1501 LS
-1507 SLGPSTK
+1507 GA
-1514 PRWEVRRPSPGM
+1514 EVALPWNFGVLAKARRDLRRASPGM

>member
-1 MKKQVW
+1 
-7 QLPSCA
+7 
-13 SVTQEE
+13 
-19 LDAREAPC
+19 
-27 PSAAI
+27 
-32 PSPWADSSSRGWAR
+32 
-46 GAPVKRRDTR
+46 
-56 PRHLS
+56 
-61 MGLEAQKLPGV
+61 MGLEAQKLPGA

-85 LLPKELLHGHQSCLK
+85 LLPKELLHGHQSCLR
-100 VEPGHGRVTLGRDR
+100 VEPGRGRVTLGRDR

-120 VLDENAGQEA
+120 VLDEDAGQEA
-130 TYQACVQPLLEAFFE
+130 VYQACVQPLLEAFFE

-167 ASIASLHEDEQGVI
+167 ASVASLHEDEQGII
-181 PRAMAEA
+181 PRVMAEA

-209 YKEEFRDLLEVGTA
+209 YREEFRDLLEVGTA

-286 EQRGRAPSRPPRPA
+286 EQRGRAPSRLPRPA
-300 AGQLLASKFHFVD
+300 AGQLLVSKFHFVD

-326 GERLRE
+326 GERLKE
-332 SIQINSGLLVLGNVI
+332 SIQINSSLLALGNVI
-347 GALGDPQRRGGHI
+347 SALGDPQRRGSHI

-385 CVSPSASDF
+385 CVSPSSSDF

-408 NIRNRATVNWRP
+408 NICNRPTVNWRP

-426 EEAALGARGPPRHRS
+426 EEAAGARGPPRHRS

-447 RGRRAPGPAGAATSA
+447 RGRRGLGPAAAPTVV

-488 AEPGLPGAVA
+488 AEPGLPGATA
-498 RKVRDWLCAVEG
+498 RKG
-510 ERSALSSASGPD
+510 G
-522 SGIESASAEEQA
+522 
-534 PRGPGP
+534 
-540 RQEDEGALQL
+540 EGAL

-580 QVGLPF
+580 Q
-586 PSVASARS
+586 
-594 RVFQSDRLR
+594 SDRLR

-608 MAELRLQLELARP
+608 MAELRLRLELVRP
-621 GWGAPGLPQ
+621 GWGAPGLLR
-630 GLPPGLVP
+630 GLPPGTFGP

-644 PGSAQAHVL
+644 LAGAHSHML
-653 VPPARLPAD
+653 GMVPPACLPGD
-662 DGGSAHWGE
+662 EVGPETWGE
-671 ATNGGEAGGALPAA
+671 QAANGTEMGAQLLAEVDRLGG
-685 EGDGLESGSSA
+685 GSSA
-696 EEAEAADQ
+696 SLEEGEGEGAEQ
-704 ERERPPRALHL
+704 PPPRQTLHL
-715 RRNGISRCD
+715 RRNGISKWN
-724 QRAGAH
+724 QRADAGPG
-730 LRSPP
+730 SPP
-735 ARKGPGLCPEELGAA
+735 SRKGLELRLEEPGAA
-750 EPGPRA
+750 TLEPRVAPGSKARARPRQDPA
-756 FRRGQATA
+756 ATA
-764 APVSEWRLAQAQQ
+764 SEWRLAQAQQ

-796 VRTGERG
+796 VRT
-803 VGAPRAWPPCGCELR
+803 
-818 GLHFLLPGA
+818 
-827 DLLRGLQEQS
+827 
-837 PPPPPVVPLE
+837 
-847 KAHAENVPVDRPGG
+847 
-861 YGPSS
+861 
-866 PAVAAEVFPA
+866 
-876 LVASLAA
+876 
-883 GTFRGSSQTSCPPH
+883 
-897 LARGRWE
+897 
-904 LSVLGPSP
+904 
-912 VLGVLWGGAA
+912 
-922 RADAPSPPGKAAQA
+922 GKAAQA

-964 QLRELEGREPR
+964 QLRELEGREPQ
-975 DAGERSQL
+975 DAGERSRL

-998 VLREKKQAT
+998 VLKEKKQVT

-1026 NVRFMR
+1026 HVRLMR
-1032 QQQGQ
+1032 QQQAQ

-1047 QKRRLEA
+1047 QKRRLET
-1054 EMSRRQQRVKELE
+1054 EMSKRQHRVKELE
-1067 LKHEQQQKVLKVK
+1067 LKHEQQQKILRIK

-1089 KRRSGSNGSVVSLEQ
+1089 KRRSGSSGSVVSLEQ

-1118 IEKVLQQR
+1118 MEKVLQQR

-1131 LEQELHKREAILA
+1131 LGEELRKREAILA
-1144 KKEALMQEKTG
+1144 KKEALVQEKTG
-1155 LESKRLQSSQALS
+1155 LESKRLRSSQALT

-1176 RLQHLEKELSEKSGQ
+1176 RLEHLERELCEKSGQ
-1191 LRQGSAQNQQ
+1191 LRQGSAQSQQ

-1208 TLRQEKDSL
+1208 ALRQEKDSL
-1217 LRQRLEIDGKLRQG
+1217 LKQRLEIDGKLRQG

-1276 LSQCEMNL
+1276 LSQCEMDL

-1325 MQLEEQQRLVCWLEA
+1325 MQLEEQQRLVYWLEA
-1340 ALEQQRLE
+1340 ALERQRLE
-1348 TDRQLTLQQKG
+1348 MDRQLTQQQKE
-1359 HEQDMQLLLQQSHD
+1359 HERSLQLLLQQSRD
-1373 HLGEGGMD
+1373 HLGEGLAD
-1381 GRRQYEARIQA
+1381 SRRQYEARIQA

-1401 WLNQELRQKLGSLH
+1401 WMNQELKQKLSGAG
-1415 TAAGPSRG
+1415 AAGPSRG
-1423 SAHLPPP
+1423 GEKRPPCPGQEDDLRAAAPEPLGQPPP
-1430 GGEKWTPCL
+1430 A
-1439 ESRRPLGGE
+1439 E
-1448 GEPPRVPELFWQPPA
+1448 GAPRAREEAPDLVH
-1463 TEGTPRAPLPMTRK
+1463 APLPLTWK
-1477 RSSLAGEEQPAP
+1477 RSSLGGEEQGSP
-1489 EEPQAGWVPPGG
+1489 EEPRQREAAEPLVGQALPVGVGGLPWQAGP
-1501 DGGLSW
+1501 LAR
-1507 SLGPSTK
+1507 
-1514 PRWEVRRPSPGM
+1514 PRRELRRASPGM
-1526 IDVRKNP
+1526 IDVRRSP

>member
-1 MKKQVW
+1 
-7 QLPSCA
+7 
-13 SVTQEE
+13 
-19 LDAREAPC
+19 
-27 PSAAI
+27 
-32 PSPWADSSSRGWAR
+32 
-46 GAPVKRRDTR
+46 
-56 PRHLS
+56 
-61 MGLEAQKLPGV
+61 MGLEAQSLPGA

-85 LLPKELLHGHQSCLK
+85 LLPKELLHGHQSCLR
-100 VEPGHGRVTLGRDR
+100 VESACGRVTLGRDR

-120 VLDENAGQEA
+120 VLDEDAGQEA
-130 TYQACVQPLLEAFFE
+130 VYQACVQPLLEAFFE

-167 ASIASLHEDEQGVI
+167 ASVASLHGDEQGII
-181 PRAMAEA
+181 PRVMAEA

-200 LVHVSYLEV
+200 LVHVTYLEV

-286 EQRGRAPSRPPRPA
+286 EQRGRAPSRLPRPA
-300 AGQLLASKFHFVD
+300 AGQLLVSKFHFVD

-326 GERLRE
+326 GECLKE
-332 SIQINSGLLVLGNVI
+332 SIQINSSLLALGNVI
-347 GALGDPQRRGGHI
+347 SALGDPQRRGSHI

-385 CVSPSASDF
+385 CVSPSSSDF

-408 NIRNRATVNWRP
+408 NICNRPTVNWRP
-420 EAERAP
+420 EAERPP
-426 EEAALGARGPPRHRS
+426 EEAAGARGPPRHRS

-447 RGRRAPGPAGAATSA
+447 RGRRGLGPTAVPAVA
-462 AARLG
+462 AAHLG

-488 AEPGLPGAVA
+488 AEPGLPGAAA
-498 RKVRDWLCAVEG
+498 RKVRDWLCEVEG
-510 ERSALSSASGPD
+510 ERSTLSSASGPD
-522 SGIESASAEEQA
+522 SGIESTSAADEQA
-534 PRGPGP
+534 MQGPGS
-540 RQEDEGALQL
+540 RKVAKDQEGEGVL
-550 LALQS
+550 LALQN

-580 QVGLPF
+580 Q
-586 PSVASARS
+586 
-594 RVFQSDRLR
+594 SDRLR

-608 MAELRLQLELARP
+608 MAELRLQLELVRP
-621 GWGAPGLPQ
+621 GWGAPGLLQ
-630 GLPPGLVP
+630 GLPPGSFGP

-644 PGSAQAHVL
+644 LAGAHSHML
-653 VPPARLPAD
+653 DMVPPMSLLGDKVGPENCGEVTDGTERGARL
-662 DGGSAHWGE
+662 
-671 ATNGGEAGGALPAA
+671 LA
-685 EGDGLESGSSA
+685 EVDRLGSGSSA
-696 EEAEAADQ
+696 SSEEEGEGDEQ
-704 ERERPPRALHL
+704 PPPRQTLHL
-715 RRNGISRCD
+715 RRNGISKWN
-724 QRAGAH
+724 QRADAGPG
-730 LRSPP
+730 SPP
-735 ARKGPGLCPEELGAA
+735 SRKVPELCLEELGAA
-750 EPGPRA
+750 TPEPRVAHGSKAQARPRQDPA
-756 FRRGQATA
+756 ATA
-764 APVSEWRLAQAQQ
+764 SEWRLAQAQQ

-784 NIRMKEELIGEL
+784 NIRMKEELISEL
-796 VRTGERG
+796 VRT
-803 VGAPRAWPPCGCELR
+803 
-818 GLHFLLPGA
+818 
-827 DLLRGLQEQS
+827 
-837 PPPPPVVPLE
+837 
-847 KAHAENVPVDRPGG
+847 
-861 YGPSS
+861 
-866 PAVAAEVFPA
+866 
-876 LVASLAA
+876 
-883 GTFRGSSQTSCPPH
+883 
-897 LARGRWE
+897 
-904 LSVLGPSP
+904 
-912 VLGVLWGGAA
+912 
-922 RADAPSPPGKAAQA
+922 GKAAQA
-936 LNRQHSQRIRE
+936 LNRQHSQRICE

-964 QLRELEGREPR
+964 QLCELEGREPQN
-975 DAGERSQL
+975 AGERSQL
-983 QEFRKRVAA
+983 QEFRRRVAA

-998 VLREKKQAT
+998 WRLCWSQVLKEKKQVT

-1026 NVRFMR
+1026 NVLLMR
-1032 QQQGQ
+1032 QQQAQ

-1047 QKRRLEA
+1047 QKRRLEM
-1054 EMSRRQQRVKELE
+1054 EMSKRQHRVKELE
-1067 LKHEQQQKVLKVK
+1067 LKHEQQQKILRIK

-1089 KRRSGSNGSVVSLEQ
+1089 KRRSGSSGSVVSLEQ

-1131 LEQELHKREAILA
+1131 LGEELRKREAILA
-1144 KKEALMQEKTG
+1144 KKEALVQEKTG
-1155 LESKRLQSSQALS
+1155 LESKRLRSSQALT

-1176 RLQHLEKELSEKSGQ
+1176 RLEHLERELSEKSGQ
-1191 LRQGSAQNQQ
+1191 LRQGSAQSQQ

-1208 TLRQEKDSL
+1208 ALRQEKDSL
-1217 LRQRLEIDGKLRQG
+1217 LKQRLEIDGKLRQG

-1325 MQLEEQQRLVCWLEA
+1325 MQLEEQQRLVYWLEA
-1340 ALEQQRLE
+1340 ALERQCLE
-1348 TDRQLTLQQKG
+1348 MDRQLTQQQQE
-1359 HEQDMQLLLQQSHD
+1359 HERSLQLLLQQSRD
-1373 HLGEGGMD
+1373 HLGEGLAD
-1381 GRRQYEARIQA
+1381 SRRQYEARIQA
-1392 LERELGRHM
+1392 LERELGHHICM
-1401 WLNQELRQKLGSLH
+1401 NQELKQKLSGAG
-1415 TAAGPSRG
+1415 TMGPSKG
-1423 SAHLPPP
+1423 W
-1430 GGEKWTPCL
+1430 EK
-1439 ESRRPLGGE
+1439 RPLGPGNE
-1448 GEPPRVPELFWQPPA
+1448 DELCPAPEPLGQLPLA
-1463 TEGTPRAPLPMTRK
+1463 EGTPRAREEVRDLVHAPLPLTWK
-1477 RSSLAGEEQPAP
+1477 RSSLGSEEQGSL
-1489 EEPQAGWVPPGG
+1489 EELRQREAAEPLVGQALPVGV
-1501 DGGLSW
+1501 GGLPW
-1507 SLGPSTK
+1507 HTGLLAR
-1514 PRWEVRRPSPGM
+1514 PRRELRRASPGM
-1526 IDVRKNP
+1526 IDVRRNP

>member
-1 MKKQVW
+1 MVVGG
-7 QLPSCA
+7 P
-13 SVTQEE
+13 VV
-19 LDAREAPC
+19 
-27 PSAAI
+27 
-32 PSPWADSSSRGWAR
+32 SP
-46 GAPVKRRDTR
+46 P
-56 PRHLS
+56 
-61 MGLEAQKLPGV
+61 
-72 EEAPVRVALRVRP
+72 
-85 LLPKELLHGHQSCLK
+85 
-100 VEPGHGRVTLGRDR
+100 
-114 HFGFHV
+114 
-120 VLDENAGQEA
+120 
-130 TYQACVQPLLEAFFE
+130 
-145 GFNATVFAYGQT
+145 
-157 GSGKTYTMGE
+157 
-167 ASIASLHEDEQGVI
+167 ASLHEDEQGII

-237 VLCGV
+237 VVCGV

-286 EQRGRAPSRPPRPA
+286 EQRGRAPSRLPRPP
-300 AGQLLASKFHFVD
+300 AGQLLISKFHFVD

-326 GERLRE
+326 GERLKE
-332 SIQINSGLLVLGNVI
+332 SIQINSSLLALGNVI
-347 GALGDPQRRGGHI
+347 SALGDPQRRSSHI

-385 CVSPSASDF
+385 CVSPSSSDF

-408 NIRNRATVNWRP
+408 NICNRATINWQP

-426 EEAALGARGPPRHRS
+426 EEAAAAVLARGPPRHRS

-447 RGRRAPGPAGAATSA
+447 RGRRAPGPAAASAAAT
-462 AARLG
+462 ARLG

-488 AEPGLPGAVA
+488 AEPGLPGAAA

-534 PRGPGP
+534 TQGPGG
-540 RQEDEGALQL
+540 QKEDEGGLQL

-555 QVARLEEEN
+555 QVAQLEEEN

-580 QVGLPF
+580 Q
-586 PSVASARS
+586 
-594 RVFQSDRLR
+594 SDRLR

-608 MAELRLQLELARP
+608 MAELRLRLELVRP
-621 GWGAPGLPQ
+621 GWGAPGLLQ
-630 GLPPGLVP
+630 GLPPGSFVP

-644 PGSAQAHVL
+644 LGGANTHVL
-653 VPPARLPAD
+653 GMVPPGCLPG
-662 DGGSAHWGE
+662 DGAGPENWGE
-671 ATNGGEAGGALPAA
+671 VTDARESGTRFLEV
-685 EGDGLESGSSA
+685 GDRLGSGSSA
-696 EEAEAADQ
+696 ASSEEEEEEEEGGGAGE
-704 ERERPPRALHL
+704 ELEPLRRTLHL
-715 RRNGISRCD
+715 RRNGIGKRS
-724 QRAGAH
+724 QRMGACSGNPLGRKDPE
-730 LRSPP
+730 LRL
-735 ARKGPGLCPEELGAA
+735 GELGTAIL
-750 EPGPRA
+750 GPRVVGGSKTPA
-756 FRRGQATA
+756 WPPQAPAATA
-764 APVSEWRLAQAQQ
+764 SEWRLAQAQQ

-796 VRTGERG
+796 VRT
-803 VGAPRAWPPCGCELR
+803 
-818 GLHFLLPGA
+818 
-827 DLLRGLQEQS
+827 
-837 PPPPPVVPLE
+837 
-847 KAHAENVPVDRPGG
+847 
-861 YGPSS
+861 
-866 PAVAAEVFPA
+866 
-876 LVASLAA
+876 
-883 GTFRGSSQTSCPPH
+883 
-897 LARGRWE
+897 
-904 LSVLGPSP
+904 
-912 VLGVLWGGAA
+912 
-922 RADAPSPPGKAAQA
+922 GKAAQA

-964 QLRELEGREPR
+964 QLRELESKEPQ
-975 DAGERSQL
+975 DAGSRSQL

-998 VLREKKQAT
+998 VLKEKKQVT
-1007 ERLASL
+1007 ERLVSL

-1026 NVRFMR
+1026 NVQLMR

-1047 QKRRLEA
+1047 QKRRLET
-1054 EMSRRQQRVKELE
+1054 EMNKRQHRVKELE
-1067 LKHEQQQKVLKVK
+1067 LKHEQQQKILKIK

-1118 IEKVLQQR
+1118 MEKVLQQR

-1131 LEQELHKREAILA
+1131 LGEELRKREAILA

-1155 LESKRLQSSQALS
+1155 LESKRLRSSQALS

-1176 RLQHLEKELSEKSGQ
+1176 RLEHLEKELTEKSEQ
-1191 LRQGSAQNQQ
+1191 LRQGSAQSQQ
-1201 QIRGEID
+1201 QIRREID
-1208 TLRQEKDSL
+1208 ALRQEKDSL
-1217 LRQRLEIDGKLRQG
+1217 LKQRLEIDGKLRQG
-1231 SLLSPEEERTLFQ
+1231 NVLSPEEERTLFQ

-1317 QVAFSELE
+1317 QIAFSELE
-1325 MQLEEQQRLVCWLEA
+1325 MQLEEQQRLVYWLEV
-1340 ALEQQRLE
+1340 ALERQRLE
-1348 TDRQLTLQQKG
+1348 MDRQLTLQQKE
-1359 HEQDMQLLLQQSHD
+1359 HEQNMQLLLQQSRD
-1373 HLGEGGMD
+1373 HLGEGFAD
-1381 GRRQYEARIQA
+1381 SKRQYETRIQA
-1392 LERELGRHM
+1392 LEKELGRHV
-1401 WLNQELRQKLGSLH
+1401 WLNQELKQQLSSLD
-1415 TAAGPSRG
+1415 TGGQGRVT
-1423 SAHLPPP
+1423 
-1430 GGEKWTPCL
+1430 GGEKRTLCL
-1439 ESRRPLGGE
+1439 DNRQAPANEDGPHAAPEPLWQSPLVE
-1448 GEPPRVPELFWQPPA
+1448 GAPRAREEIRDLVH
-1463 TEGTPRAPLPMTRK
+1463 APLPLTWK
-1477 RSSLAGEEQPAP
+1477 RSSLCSEEQGSP
-1489 EEPQAGWVPPGG
+1489 EELRQREATEPLVGRVLAVGEVGPPWNLG
-1501 DGGLSW
+1501 
-1507 SLGPSTK
+1507 SLPK
-1514 PRWEVRRPSPGM
+1514 PRRELRRASPGM

>member
-1 MKKQVW
+1 
-7 QLPSCA
+7 
-13 SVTQEE
+13 
-19 LDAREAPC
+19 
-27 PSAAI
+27 
-32 PSPWADSSSRGWAR
+32 
-46 GAPVKRRDTR
+46 
-56 PRHLS
+56 
-61 MGLEAQKLPGV
+61 MGLETQRLPGA

-85 LLPKELLHGHQSCLK
+85 LLPKELLHGHQGCLT
-100 VEPGHGRVTLGRDR
+100 VEPEHSRVTLGRDR

-120 VLDENAGQEA
+120 VLDEDTGQE
-130 TYQACVQPLLEAFFE
+130 TVYQACVQPLLEAFFE

-167 ASIASLHEDEQGVI
+167 ASVASLHEDEQGII

-257 EMGNAARHTGATHLN
+257 EMGNAARHTGATHFN

-286 EQRGRAPSRPPRPA
+286 EQRGRAPSRLPRPA
-300 AGQLLASKFHFVD
+300 AGQLLVSKFHFVD

-326 GERLRE
+326 GERLKE
-332 SIQINSGLLVLGNVI
+332 SIQINSSLLALGNVI
-347 GALGDPQRRGGHI
+347 SALGDPQRRGSHI

-385 CVSPSASDF
+385 CVSPSSSDF

-420 EAERAP
+420 ETERAP
-426 EEAALGARGPPRHRS
+426 EEGAAGARGPPRHRS

-447 RGRRAPGPAGAATSA
+447 RGRRAPGPANAPAAAAA

-488 AEPGLPGAVA
+488 AEPGLPGAAA

-534 PRGPGP
+534 TQGSSGPKVAKG
-540 RQEDEGALQL
+540 QDEEGAVQL

-580 QVGLPF
+580 Q
-586 PSVASARS
+586 
-594 RVFQSDRLR
+594 SDRLR
-603 EQQEE
+603 EQQQE
-608 MAELRLQLELARP
+608 MAELRLRLELVRP
-621 GWGAPGLPQ
+621 GWGAPGLQ
-630 GLPPGLVP
+630 GLPPGAFVP

-644 PGSAQAHVL
+644 LGGAHSHAL
-653 VPPARLPAD
+653 GMVPPACLPGDAVGPEDWGEQVTNGREAGAKLPAGV
-662 DGGSAHWGE
+662 DGPG
-671 ATNGGEAGGALPAA
+671 
-685 EGDGLESGSSA
+685 SGSSGA
-696 EEAEAADQ
+696 SEEEE
-704 ERERPPRALHL
+704 EREEEQEERPSQRSLHL
-715 RRNGISRCD
+715 RRNGIDKWS
-724 QRAGAH
+724 QRVGAQPG
-730 LRSPP
+730 SPHD
-735 ARKGPGLCPEELGAA
+735 RKGPELHLEELGAA
-750 EPGPRA
+750 IPGPRVVGGSKA
-756 FRRGQATA
+756 PARARQTPA
-764 APVSEWRLAQAQQ
+764 AMASEWRLAQAQQ

-796 VRTGERG
+796 VRTG
-803 VGAPRAWPPCGCELR
+803 
-818 GLHFLLPGA
+818 
-827 DLLRGLQEQS
+827 
-837 PPPPPVVPLE
+837 
-847 KAHAENVPVDRPGG
+847 
-861 YGPSS
+861 
-866 PAVAAEVFPA
+866 
-876 LVASLAA
+876 
-883 GTFRGSSQTSCPPH
+883 
-897 LARGRWE
+897 
-904 LSVLGPSP
+904 
-912 VLGVLWGGAA
+912 
-922 RADAPSPPGKAAQA
+922 KAAQA
-936 LNRQHSQRIRE
+936 LNRQHSQHIRE
-947 LEQEAERVR
+947 LEQEAEQVR
-956 AELSEGQR
+956 AELSESQR
-964 QLRELEGREPR
+964 QLRELEGKEPR

-1026 NVRFMR
+1026 HVQLMR

-1047 QKRRLEA
+1047 QKRRLET
-1054 EMSRRQQRVKELE
+1054 EMNKRQHRVKELE
-1067 LKHEQQQKVLKVK
+1067 RRHEQQQKILKIK

-1118 IEKVLQQR
+1118 MEKVLQQR

-1131 LEQELHKREAILA
+1131 LGEELHKREAILA

-1155 LESKRLQSSQALS
+1155 LESKRLRSSQALS

-1176 RLQHLEKELSEKSGQ
+1176 RLEHLEKELSEKSGQ
-1191 LRQGSAQNQQ
+1191 LRQGSAQSQQ
-1201 QIRGEID
+1201 RLRGEID
-1208 TLRQEKDSL
+1208 ALRQEKDAL
-1217 LRQRLEIDGKLRQG
+1217 LKQRLDIDGKLRRG

-1317 QVAFSELE
+1317 QIAFSELE
-1325 MQLEEQQRLVCWLEA
+1325 MQLEEQQRLVYWLEV
-1340 ALEQQRLE
+1340 ALERQRLE
-1348 TDRQLTLQQKG
+1348 MDRQLTVQQKE
-1359 HEQDMQLLLQQSHD
+1359 HEQNVQLLLQQSRD
-1373 HLGEGGMD
+1373 HLGEGFAD
-1381 GRRQYEARIQA
+1381 SKRQYESRIQA
-1392 LERELGRHM
+1392 LEKELGRHM
-1401 WLNQELRQKLGSLH
+1401 WMNQELKQKLGSWS
-1415 TAAGPSRG
+1415 TAGPSRG
-1423 SAHLPPP
+1423 AEKRTLCLENRPPP
-1430 GGEKWTPCL
+1430 GNEEELPAA
-1439 ESRRPLGGE
+1439 
-1448 GEPPRVPELFWQPPA
+1448 PELLWQQPLPDGA
-1463 TEGTPRAPLPMTRK
+1463 PRARDEVRDLVRAPLPLTWK
-1477 RSSLAGEEQPAP
+1477 RSSLCGEEQSSA
-1489 EEPQAGWVPPGG
+1489 EEARPREAAEPLVGRVLPGG
-1501 DGGLSW
+1501 EAGLPW
-1507 SLGPSTK
+1507 NFGPPAK
-1514 PRWEVRRPSPGM
+1514 PRRDLRRASPGM

-1533 L
+1533 V

>member
-1 MKKQVW
+1 MG
-7 QLPSCA
+7 S
-13 SVTQEE
+13 QEKGSWN
-19 LDAREAPC
+19 REAFECQVEKLGPDFAGDGSHEMLLCRSASWPLQHLGTRLGRGGCSELC
-27 PSAAI
+27 P
-32 PSPWADSSSRGWAR
+32 PSSPPLQGPGAGS
-46 GAPVKRRDTR
+46 GAPS
-56 PRHLS
+56 LN
-61 MGLEAQKLPGV
+61 MGLEAQRLPGA

-85 LLPKELLHGHQSCLK
+85 LLPKELLHGHQSCLR
-100 VEPGHGRVTLGRDR
+100 VEPGHDRVTLGRDR

-120 VLDENAGQEA
+120 VLDEDAGQEA
-130 TYQACVQPLLEAFFE
+130 VYQACVQPLLEAFFE

-167 ASIASLHEDEQGVI
+167 ASVASLHEDEQGII

-272 RLSSRS
+272 HVSSRS

-286 EQRGRAPSRPPRPA
+286 EQRGRAPSRLPRPA
-300 AGQLLASKFHFVD
+300 AGQLLLSKFHFVD

-326 GERLRE
+326 GERLKE
-332 SIQINSGLLVLGNVI
+332 SIQINSSLLALGNVI
-347 GALGDPQRRGGHI
+347 SALGDPQRRGSHI

-385 CVSPSASDF
+385 CVSPSSSDF

-426 EEAALGARGPPRHRS
+426 EEAAAGARGPPRHRS

-447 RGRRAPGPAGAATSA
+447 RGRRGPGPTAASAAA

-488 AEPGLPGAVA
+488 AEPGLPGAAA
-498 RKVRDWLCAVEG
+498 RKVHDWLCAVEG

-534 PRGPGP
+534 AQAPGA
-540 RQEDEGALQL
+540 RKVAKGQEDEGALQL
-550 LALQS
+550 LGLQS

-580 QVGLPF
+580 Q
-586 PSVASARS
+586 
-594 RVFQSDRLR
+594 SDRLR

-608 MAELRLQLELARP
+608 MAELRLRLELVRP
-621 GWGAPGLPQ
+621 GWGAPGLLQ
-630 GLPPGLVP
+630 GVPPGSFVP

-644 PGSAQAHVL
+644 LGAAHTRVL
-653 VPPARLPAD
+653 GMVPPACLPED
-662 DGGSAHWGE
+662 LVGPENWGE
-671 ATNGGEAGGALPAA
+671 QVTNGRESGAKLLA
-685 EGDGLESGSSA
+685 EVDMLGSGSSA
-696 EEAEAADQ
+696 ASEEEEEKAEEEDLA
-704 ERERPPRALHL
+704 RRTLHL
-715 RRNGISRCD
+715 RRNRISKWS
-724 QRAGAH
+724 QRTGAH
-730 LRSPP
+730 PGSPP
-735 ARKGPGLCPEELGAA
+735 DRKGPELRLEELGAA
-750 EPGPRA
+750 IPGPRA
-756 FRRGQATA
+756 VGGSKAQTRPRQAPA
-764 APVSEWRLAQAQQ
+764 AMASEWRLAQAQQ

-796 VRTGERG
+796 VRT
-803 VGAPRAWPPCGCELR
+803 
-818 GLHFLLPGA
+818 
-827 DLLRGLQEQS
+827 
-837 PPPPPVVPLE
+837 
-847 KAHAENVPVDRPGG
+847 
-861 YGPSS
+861 
-866 PAVAAEVFPA
+866 
-876 LVASLAA
+876 
-883 GTFRGSSQTSCPPH
+883 
-897 LARGRWE
+897 
-904 LSVLGPSP
+904 
-912 VLGVLWGGAA
+912 
-922 RADAPSPPGKAAQA
+922 GKAAQA

-964 QLRELEGREPR
+964 QLRELEDKEPQ
-975 DAGERSQL
+975 DAGEQSQL

-998 VLREKKQAT
+998 VLKEKKQAT
-1007 ERLASL
+1007 ERLVSL

-1026 NVRFMR
+1026 NVQLMR
-1032 QQQGQ
+1032 QQQGR

-1047 QKRRLEA
+1047 QKRRLET
-1054 EMSRRQQRVKELE
+1054 EMSKRQHRVKELE
-1067 LKHEQQQKVLKVK
+1067 LKHEQQQKILKIK

-1118 IEKVLQQR
+1118 MEKVLQQR

-1131 LEQELHKREAILA
+1131 LGEELHKREAILA

-1155 LESKRLQSSQALS
+1155 LESKRLRSSQALT

-1176 RLQHLEKELSEKSGQ
+1176 RLEHLEKELSEKSGQ
-1191 LRQGSAQNQQ
+1191 LRQGSAQSQQ

-1208 TLRQEKDSL
+1208 TLRQEKDL
-1217 LRQRLEIDGKLRQG
+1217 LLKQRLEIDGKLRQG

-1317 QVAFSELE
+1317 QIAFSELE
-1325 MQLEEQQRLVCWLEA
+1325 MQLEEQQRLVYWLEV
-1340 ALEQQRLE
+1340 ALERQRLE
-1348 TDRQLTLQQKG
+1348 MDRQLTLQQKE
-1359 HEQDMQLLLQQSHD
+1359 HEQNIQLLLQQSRD
-1373 HLGEGGMD
+1373 HLGEGLAD
-1381 GRRQYEARIQA
+1381 SKRQYETRIQA
-1392 LERELGRHM
+1392 LEKELGRHM
-1401 WLNQELRQKLGSLH
+1401 WINQELKQKLSSLN
-1415 TAAGPSRG
+1415 AASQSR
-1423 SAHLPPP
+1423 
-1430 GGEKWTPCL
+1430 GGEKRTPCL
-1439 ESRRPLGGE
+1439 ENRQ
-1448 GEPPRVPELFWQPPA
+1448 PPGNEDELHPMPELWQSPLA
-1463 TEGTPRAPLPMTRK
+1463 EGAPRAREEMRDLVNAPLPLTWK
-1477 RSSLAGEEQPAP
+1477 RSSLCGEEQGSS
-1489 EEPQAGWVPPGG
+1489 EELQQWEATESLVGRVLPVGEV
-1501 DGGLSW
+1501 GLPW
-1507 SLGPSTK
+1507 NLGPLSK
-1514 PRWEVRRPSPGM
+1514 PRRELRRASPGM
-1526 IDVRKNP
+1526 IDVRRNP

>member
-1 MKKQVW
+1 
-7 QLPSCA
+7 
-13 SVTQEE
+13 
-19 LDAREAPC
+19 
-27 PSAAI
+27 
-32 PSPWADSSSRGWAR
+32 
-46 GAPVKRRDTR
+46 
-56 PRHLS
+56 
-61 MGLEAQKLPGV
+61 MGLEAQRLSGA

-85 LLPKELLHGHQSCLK
+85 LLPKELLHGHQSCLQ
-100 VEPGHGRVTLGRDR
+100 VEPEHGRITLGRDR

-120 VLDENAGQEA
+120 VLGENAGQEA
-130 TYQACVQPLLEAFFE
+130 VYRACVQPLLEAFFE

-167 ASIASLHEDEQGVI
+167 ASVASLHEDEQGII

-200 LVHVSYLEV
+200 VVHVSYLEV

-257 EMGNAARHTGATHLN
+257 EMGNAARHTGATHFN

-286 EQRGRAPSRPPRPA
+286 EQRDRVPSRLPRPA
-300 AGQLLASKFHFVD
+300 GGGHLLVSKFHFVD

-326 GERLRE
+326 GERLKE
-332 SIQINSGLLVLGNVI
+332 SIQINSTLLALGNVI
-347 GALGDPQRRGGHI
+347 SALGDPQRRGSHI

-385 CVSPSASDF
+385 CVSPSSSDF

-408 NIRNRATVNWRP
+408 NIRNRAKVNWRP
-420 EAERAP
+420 EAERAA
-426 EEAALGARGPPRHRS
+426 EEQAAGARGPPRHRS

-447 RGRRAPGPAGAATSA
+447 RGRRVPGPAVGSTVA
-462 AARLG
+462 AASLG
-467 AECARYRARTDAA
+467 AECTRCRARTSAA

-488 AEPGLPGAVA
+488 AEPGLPGATA

-510 ERSALSSASGPD
+510 ERSVLSSASGPD
-522 SGIESASAEEQA
+522 SGIESAPAEDQTA
-534 PRGPGP
+534 HGNSGRKG
-540 RQEDEGALQL
+540 DEGAQQL
-550 LALQS
+550 LILQN
-555 QVARLEEEN
+555 QVAKLEEEN

-580 QVGLPF
+580 Q
-586 PSVASARS
+586 
-594 RVFQSDRLR
+594 SDRLR

-608 MAELRLQLELARP
+608 MVELRLRLELARP
-621 GWGAPGLPQ
+621 GWGAPALLQ
-630 GLPPGLVP
+630 GLPPGSFVP

-644 PGSAQAHVL
+644 LGGVHTNML
-653 VPPARLPAD
+653 GMVPPACLP
-662 DGGSAHWGE
+662 GE
-671 ATNGGEAGGALPAA
+671 EVSSGQRVTNAREVKA
-685 EGDGLESGSSA
+685 ELLAQVEKLESSSSDTS
-696 EEAEAADQ
+696 EEE
-704 ERERPPRALHL
+704 EEEEEEPPRRTLYL
-715 RRNGISRCD
+715 RRNGISKWS
-724 QRAGAH
+724 QQAGV
-730 LRSPP
+730 RPGSPP
-735 ARKGPGLCPEELGAA
+735 DRKGPEICLAESAA
-750 EPGPRA
+750 TVPAPQVGGSKVPVQTR
-756 FRRGQATA
+756 QAPA
-764 APVSEWRLAQAQQ
+764 AMASEWRLAQAQQ

-784 NIRMKEELIGEL
+784 NIRMKEDLIGEL
-796 VRTGERG
+796 VRT
-803 VGAPRAWPPCGCELR
+803 
-818 GLHFLLPGA
+818 
-827 DLLRGLQEQS
+827 
-837 PPPPPVVPLE
+837 
-847 KAHAENVPVDRPGG
+847 
-861 YGPSS
+861 
-866 PAVAAEVFPA
+866 
-876 LVASLAA
+876 
-883 GTFRGSSQTSCPPH
+883 
-897 LARGRWE
+897 
-904 LSVLGPSP
+904 
-912 VLGVLWGGAA
+912 
-922 RADAPSPPGKAAQA
+922 GKAAQA

-956 AELSEGQR
+956 AELYEGQR
-964 QLRELEGREPR
+964 QLRELEGREPQ
-975 DAGERSQL
+975 DASERSRL
-983 QEFRKRVAA
+983 QEFRRKVAA

-998 VLREKKQAT
+998 VLKEKKQAT
-1007 ERLASL
+1007 ERLVSL
-1013 SAQSEKRLQELER
+1013 SAQSETRIQELER
-1026 NVRFMR
+1026 NVQLMR
-1032 QQQGQ
+1032 RQQGQ

-1047 QKRRLEA
+1047 QKRRLET
-1054 EMSRRQQRVKELE
+1054 EMNKRQHRVKELE
-1067 LKHEQQQKVLKVK
+1067 LKHEQQQKILKIK

-1118 IEKVLQQR
+1118 MEKVLQQR

-1131 LEQELHKREAILA
+1131 LGQELHKREVILA
-1144 KKEALMQEKTG
+1144 KKEALIQEKTG
-1155 LESKRLQSSQALS
+1155 LESKRLRSSQALN

-1176 RLQHLEKELSEKSGQ
+1176 RLEHLEKELSEKSGQ

-1217 LRQRLEIDGKLRQG
+1217 LKQRLEIDSKLRQG

-1317 QVAFSELE
+1317 QIAFSELE
-1325 MQLEEQQRLVCWLEA
+1325 MQLEEQQRLVYWLEV
-1340 ALEQQRLE
+1340 ALERQRLE
-1348 TDRQLTLQQKG
+1348 MDRQLTLQQKE
-1359 HEQDMQLLLQQSHD
+1359 HEQNVQLLLQQGRD
-1373 HLGEGGMD
+1373 HPGEGLAD
-1381 GRRQYEARIQA
+1381 SKKQYEARIQA
-1392 LERELGRHM
+1392 LEKELGRHM
-1401 WLNQELRQKLGSLH
+1401 WLNQELKQKLSAGS
-1415 TAAGPSRG
+1415 AAGQSRG
-1423 SAHLPPP
+1423 
-1430 GGEKWTPCL
+1430 GERRNLCPENRQGLGNEDGLHPAVSEALWQPSL
-1439 ESRRPLGGE
+1439 LEGAPRAWDESRDL
-1448 GEPPRVPELFWQPPA
+1448 VH
-1463 TEGTPRAPLPMTRK
+1463 APLPLTWK
-1477 RSSLAGEEQPAP
+1477 RSSLCSEQGSSEELRARETTEPSVGRVLPVGE
-1489 EEPQAGWVPPGG
+1489 V
-1501 DGGLSW
+1501 GLSW
-1507 SLGPSTK
+1507 NSGPLPK
-1514 PRWEVRRPSPGM
+1514 PRWEPRRTSPWM

>member
-1 MKKQVW
+1 
-7 QLPSCA
+7 
-13 SVTQEE
+13 
-19 LDAREAPC
+19 
-27 PSAAI
+27 
-32 PSPWADSSSRGWAR
+32 
-46 GAPVKRRDTR
+46 
-56 PRHLS
+56 
-61 MGLEAQKLPGV
+61 MGLEAQRLPGA

-85 LLPKELLHGHQSCLK
+85 LLPKELLHGHQSCLR
-100 VEPGHGRVTLGRDR
+100 VEPGHGQVTLGRDR
-114 HFGFHV
+114 HFSFHV
-120 VLDENAGQEA
+120 LLDENAGQEA
-130 TYQACVQPLLEAFFE
+130 VYQACVQPLLEAFFE

-167 ASIASLHEDEQGVI
+167 ASVASLHEDEQGII

-286 EQRGRAPSRPPRPA
+286 EQRGRAPSRLPRPA
-300 AGQLLASKFHFVD
+300 AGQLLISKFHFVD

-326 GERLRE
+326 GERLKE
-332 SIQINSGLLVLGNVI
+332 SIQINSSLLALGNVI
-347 GALGDPQRRGGHI
+347 SALGDPQRRGSHI

-385 CVSPSASDF
+385 CISPSSSDF

-426 EEAALGARGPPRHRS
+426 EEAPAGPRGPPRHRS

-447 RGRRAPGPAGAATSA
+447 RGRRAPGPTAASAAA

-488 AEPGLPGAVA
+488 AEPGLPGAAA

-534 PRGPGP
+534 MQGPGG
-540 RQEDEGALQL
+540 QKEDEGALQL

-564 RDFLAALE
+564 QDFLAALE

-580 QVGLPF
+580 
-586 PSVASARS
+586 
-594 RVFQSDRLR
+594 QSDRLR

-608 MAELRLQLELARP
+608 MAELRLQLELVRP
-621 GWGAPGLPQ
+621 GWGPPGLLQ
-630 GLPPGLVP
+630 GLPPESFMP

-644 PGSAQAHVL
+644 LGGAHTRVL
-653 VPPARLPAD
+653 GMVPPACLPGD
-662 DGGSAHWGE
+662 EVSPENWGE
-671 ATNGGEAGGALPAA
+671 QVTNGGEAGAKLLA
-685 EGDGLESGSSA
+685 
-696 EEAEAADQ
+696 EAERLGSRCSAAS
-704 ERERPPRALHL
+704 EEEEEGGEEEPPRRILHP
-715 RRNGISRCD
+715 RRNRISKGS
-724 QRAGAH
+724 QRTGACPG
-730 LRSPP
+730 SPLN
-735 ARKGPGLCPEELGAA
+735 RKGPELRLELLGATV
-750 EPGPRA
+750 PGPRVV
-756 FRRGQATA
+756 GGSQALVRPLQAPTA
-764 APVSEWRLAQAQQ
+764 MASEWRLAQAQQ

-796 VRTGERG
+796 VRT
-803 VGAPRAWPPCGCELR
+803 
-818 GLHFLLPGA
+818 
-827 DLLRGLQEQS
+827 
-837 PPPPPVVPLE
+837 
-847 KAHAENVPVDRPGG
+847 
-861 YGPSS
+861 
-866 PAVAAEVFPA
+866 
-876 LVASLAA
+876 
-883 GTFRGSSQTSCPPH
+883 
-897 LARGRWE
+897 
-904 LSVLGPSP
+904 
-912 VLGVLWGGAA
+912 
-922 RADAPSPPGKAAQA
+922 GKAAQA

-964 QLRELEGREPR
+964 QLRELEGKEPQ
-975 DAGERSQL
+975 DASECSQL

-998 VLREKKQAT
+998 VLKEKKQVT
-1007 ERLASL
+1007 ERLVSL

-1026 NVRFMR
+1026 NVQLMR

-1047 QKRRLEA
+1047 QKRRLET
-1054 EMSRRQQRVKELE
+1054 EMNKRQHRVKELE
-1067 LKHEQQQKVLKVK
+1067 LKHEQQQKILKIK

-1104 QQKIEEQKKWLDQE
+1104 QQKTEDQKKWLDQE
-1118 IEKVLQQR
+1118 MEKVLRQR

-1131 LEQELHKREAILA
+1131 LGEELHKREAILA
-1144 KKEALMQEKTG
+1144 KKEALVQEKTG
-1155 LESKRLQSSQALS
+1155 LESKRLRSNQALN

-1176 RLQHLEKELSEKSGQ
+1176 RLEHLEKELSEKSGQ
-1191 LRQGSAQNQQ
+1191 LRQGSAQSQQ

-1208 TLRQEKDSL
+1208 ALRQEKDAL
-1217 LRQRLEIDGKLRQG
+1217 LKQRLEIDSKLRQG

-1317 QVAFSELE
+1317 QIASSELE
-1325 MQLEEQQRLVCWLEA
+1325 MQLEEQRRLVYWLEV
-1340 ALEQQRLE
+1340 ALERQRLE
-1348 TDRQLTLQQKG
+1348 MDRQLTRQQKE
-1359 HEQDMQLLLQQSHD
+1359 HEQDIQLLLQQSRD
-1373 HLGEGGMD
+1373 HLGEGLAD
-1381 GRRQYEARIQA
+1381 SKRQYETRIQA
-1392 LERELGRHM
+1392 LEKELGRHM
-1401 WLNQELRQKLGSLH
+1401 WINQELKQKLSSLN
-1415 TAAGPSRG
+1415 AAGQSRVT
-1423 SAHLPPP
+1423 
-1430 GGEKWTPCL
+1430 GGEKRTLCL
-1439 ESRRPLGGE
+1439 ENRQAPGSEDEPHPAPEPL
-1448 GEPPRVPELFWQPPA
+1448 WQPPV
-1463 TEGTPRAPLPMTRK
+1463 TEGVPRAREEMRDLVHAPLPSTWK
-1477 RSSLAGEEQPAP
+1477 RSSLCSEEQGSP
-1489 EEPQAGWVPPGG
+1489 EELRQREAAEPLVGRMLPVGEM
-1501 DGGLSW
+1501 GLPW
-1507 SLGPSTK
+1507 NLGLLPK
-1514 PRWEVRRPSPGM
+1514 PRRELRRTSPGM

>member
-1 MKKQVW
+1 MVVGG
-7 QLPSCA
+7 P
-13 SVTQEE
+13 VV
-19 LDAREAPC
+19 
-27 PSAAI
+27 
-32 PSPWADSSSRGWAR
+32 SP
-46 GAPVKRRDTR
+46 P
-56 PRHLS
+56 
-61 MGLEAQKLPGV
+61 
-72 EEAPVRVALRVRP
+72 
-85 LLPKELLHGHQSCLK
+85 
-100 VEPGHGRVTLGRDR
+100 
-114 HFGFHV
+114 
-120 VLDENAGQEA
+120 
-130 TYQACVQPLLEAFFE
+130 
-145 GFNATVFAYGQT
+145 
-157 GSGKTYTMGE
+157 
-167 ASIASLHEDEQGVI
+167 ASLHEDEQGII

-237 VLCGV
+237 VVCGV

-286 EQRGRAPSRPPRPA
+286 EQRGRAPSRLPRPP
-300 AGQLLASKFHFVD
+300 AGQLLISKFHFVD

-326 GERLRE
+326 GERLKE
-332 SIQINSGLLVLGNVI
+332 SIQINSSLLALGNVI
-347 GALGDPQRRGGHI
+347 SALGDPQRRSSHI

-385 CVSPSASDF
+385 CVSPSSSDF

-408 NIRNRATVNWRP
+408 NICNRATINWQP

-426 EEAALGARGPPRHRS
+426 EEAAAAVLARGPPRHRS

-447 RGRRAPGPAGAATSA
+447 RGRRAPGPAAASAAAT
-462 AARLG
+462 ARLG

-488 AEPGLPGAVA
+488 AEPGLPGAAA

-534 PRGPGP
+534 TQGPGG
-540 RQEDEGALQL
+540 RKEDEGGLQL

-555 QVARLEEEN
+555 QVAQLEEEN

-580 QVGLPF
+580 Q
-586 PSVASARS
+586 
-594 RVFQSDRLR
+594 SDRLR

-608 MAELRLQLELARP
+608 MAELRLRLELVRP
-621 GWGAPGLPQ
+621 GWGAPGLLQ
-630 GLPPGLVP
+630 GLPPGSFVP

-644 PGSAQAHVL
+644 LGGANTHVL
-653 VPPARLPAD
+653 GMVPPGCLPG
-662 DGGSAHWGE
+662 DGAGPENWGE
-671 ATNGGEAGGALPAA
+671 VTDARESGTRFLEV
-685 EGDGLESGSSA
+685 GDRLGSGSSA
-696 EEAEAADQ
+696 ASSEEEEEEEEGGGAGE
-704 ERERPPRALHL
+704 ELEPLRRTLHL
-715 RRNGISRCD
+715 RRNGIGKRS
-724 QRAGAH
+724 QRMGACSGNPLGRKDPE
-730 LRSPP
+730 LRL
-735 ARKGPGLCPEELGAA
+735 GELGTAIL
-750 EPGPRA
+750 GPRVVGGSKTPA
-756 FRRGQATA
+756 WPPQAPAATA
-764 APVSEWRLAQAQQ
+764 SEWRLAQAQQ

-796 VRTGERG
+796 VRT
-803 VGAPRAWPPCGCELR
+803 
-818 GLHFLLPGA
+818 
-827 DLLRGLQEQS
+827 
-837 PPPPPVVPLE
+837 
-847 KAHAENVPVDRPGG
+847 
-861 YGPSS
+861 
-866 PAVAAEVFPA
+866 
-876 LVASLAA
+876 
-883 GTFRGSSQTSCPPH
+883 
-897 LARGRWE
+897 
-904 LSVLGPSP
+904 
-912 VLGVLWGGAA
+912 
-922 RADAPSPPGKAAQA
+922 GKAAQA

-964 QLRELEGREPR
+964 QLRELESKEPQ
-975 DAGERSQL
+975 DAGSRSQL

-998 VLREKKQAT
+998 VLKEKKQVT
-1007 ERLASL
+1007 ERLVSL

-1026 NVRFMR
+1026 NVQLMR

-1047 QKRRLEA
+1047 QKRRLET
-1054 EMSRRQQRVKELE
+1054 EMNKRQHRVKELE
-1067 LKHEQQQKVLKVK
+1067 LKHEQQQKILKIK

-1118 IEKVLQQR
+1118 MEKVLQQR

-1131 LEQELHKREAILA
+1131 LGEELRKREAILA

-1155 LESKRLQSSQALS
+1155 LESKRLRSSQALS

-1176 RLQHLEKELSEKSGQ
+1176 RLEHLEKELTEKSEQ
-1191 LRQGSAQNQQ
+1191 LRQGSAQSQQ
-1201 QIRGEID
+1201 QIRREID
-1208 TLRQEKDSL
+1208 ALRQEKDSL
-1217 LRQRLEIDGKLRQG
+1217 LKQRLEIDGKLRQG
-1231 SLLSPEEERTLFQ
+1231 NVLSPEEERTLFQ

-1317 QVAFSELE
+1317 QIAFSELE
-1325 MQLEEQQRLVCWLEA
+1325 MQLEEQQRLVYWLEV
-1340 ALEQQRLE
+1340 ALERQRLE
-1348 TDRQLTLQQKG
+1348 MDRQLTLQQKE
-1359 HEQDMQLLLQQSHD
+1359 HEQNMQLLLQQSRD
-1373 HLGEGGMD
+1373 HLGEGFAD
-1381 GRRQYEARIQA
+1381 SKRQYETRIQA
-1392 LERELGRHM
+1392 LEKELGRHV
-1401 WLNQELRQKLGSLH
+1401 WLNQELKQQLSSLD
-1415 TAAGPSRG
+1415 TGGQGRVT
-1423 SAHLPPP
+1423 
-1430 GGEKWTPCL
+1430 GGEKRTLCL
-1439 ESRRPLGGE
+1439 DNRQAPANEDGPHAAPEPLWQSPLVE
-1448 GEPPRVPELFWQPPA
+1448 GAPRAREEIRDLVH
-1463 TEGTPRAPLPMTRK
+1463 APLPLTWK
-1477 RSSLAGEEQPAP
+1477 RSSLCSEEQGSP
-1489 EEPQAGWVPPGG
+1489 EELRQREATEPLVGRVLAVGEVGPPWNLG
-1501 DGGLSW
+1501 
-1507 SLGPSTK
+1507 SLPK
-1514 PRWEVRRPSPGM
+1514 PRRELRRASPGM

>member
-1 MKKQVW
+1 
-7 QLPSCA
+7 
-13 SVTQEE
+13 
-19 LDAREAPC
+19 
-27 PSAAI
+27 
-32 PSPWADSSSRGWAR
+32 
-46 GAPVKRRDTR
+46 
-56 PRHLS
+56 
-61 MGLEAQKLPGV
+61 MGLEAQRLPGA

-85 LLPKELLHGHQSCLK
+85 LLPKELLHGHQSCLR

-120 VLDENAGQEA
+120 VLDEDAGQEA
-130 TYQACVQPLLEAFFE
+130 VYQACVQPLLEAFFE

-167 ASIASLHEDEQGVI
+167 ASVASLHEDEQGII

-272 RLSSRS
+272 HLSSRS

-286 EQRGRAPSRPPRPA
+286 EQRGRTPSRLPRPA
-300 AGQLLASKFHFVD
+300 AGQLLLSKFHFVD

-326 GERLRE
+326 GERLKE
-332 SIQINSGLLVLGNVI
+332 SIQINSSLLALGNVI
-347 GALGDPQRRGGHI
+347 SALGDPQRRGSHI

-385 CVSPSASDF
+385 CVSPSSSDF

-408 NIRNRATVNWRP
+408 NIRNR
-420 EAERAP
+420 ERAAQAP
-426 EEAALGARGPPRHRS
+426 GARK
-441 ETRIIH
+441 
-447 RGRRAPGPAGAATSA
+447 GAK
-462 AARLG
+462 G
-467 AECARYRARTDAA
+467 
-480 YSLLRELQ
+480 
-488 AEPGLPGAVA
+488 
-498 RKVRDWLCAVEG
+498 
-510 ERSALSSASGPD
+510 
-522 SGIESASAEEQA
+522 
-534 PRGPGP
+534 
-540 RQEDEGALQL
+540 QEDEGALQL

-580 QVGLPF
+580 Q
-586 PSVASARS
+586 
-594 RVFQSDRLR
+594 SDRLR

-608 MAELRLQLELARP
+608 MAELRLRLELVRP
-621 GWGAPGLPQ
+621 GWGAPGLLQ
-630 GLPPGLVP
+630 GLPPGSFVP

-644 PGSAQAHVL
+644 LGGAHTRVL
-653 VPPARLPAD
+653 GMVPPACLPED
-662 DGGSAHWGE
+662 QVDPENWGE
-671 ATNGGEAGGALPAA
+671 EVTDGREAGAKVLA
-685 EGDGLESGSSA
+685 EVDRLGSGSSA
-696 EEAEAADQ
+696 ASEEEEEKEEEDLA
-704 ERERPPRALHL
+704 RRTLHL
-715 RRNGISRCD
+715 RRNGISRWS
-724 QRAGAH
+724 QRGGP
-730 LRSPP
+730 RPGSPP
-735 ARKGPGLCPEELGAA
+735 DRKGSELHLEELGAA
-750 EPGPRA
+750 IPVSRAVAGSKAHARLRQGP
-756 FRRGQATA
+756 A
-764 APVSEWRLAQAQQ
+764 AMASEWRLAQAQQ

-796 VRTGERG
+796 VRT
-803 VGAPRAWPPCGCELR
+803 
-818 GLHFLLPGA
+818 
-827 DLLRGLQEQS
+827 
-837 PPPPPVVPLE
+837 
-847 KAHAENVPVDRPGG
+847 
-861 YGPSS
+861 
-866 PAVAAEVFPA
+866 
-876 LVASLAA
+876 
-883 GTFRGSSQTSCPPH
+883 
-897 LARGRWE
+897 
-904 LSVLGPSP
+904 
-912 VLGVLWGGAA
+912 
-922 RADAPSPPGKAAQA
+922 GKAAQA

-964 QLRELEGREPR
+964 QLRELEGKEPQ

-998 VLREKKQAT
+998 VLKEKKQAT
-1007 ERLASL
+1007 ERLVSL
-1013 SAQSEKRLQELER
+1013 SAQSERRLQELER
-1026 NVRFMR
+1026 NVQLMR

-1047 QKRRLEA
+1047 QKRRLET
-1054 EMSRRQQRVKELE
+1054 EMNKRQHRVKELE
-1067 LKHEQQQKVLKVK
+1067 LKHEQQQKILKIK

-1118 IEKVLQQR
+1118 MEKVLQQR

-1131 LEQELHKREAILA
+1131 LGEELHKREAILA

-1155 LESKRLQSSQALS
+1155 LESKRLRSSQALN

-1176 RLQHLEKELSEKSGQ
+1176 RLEHLEKELSEKSGQ
-1191 LRQGSAQNQQ
+1191 LRQGSAQSQQ

-1217 LRQRLEIDGKLRQG
+1217 LKQRLEIDGKLRQG

-1317 QVAFSELE
+1317 E
-1325 MQLEEQQRLVCWLEA
+1325 MQVEEQQRLVYWLEV
-1340 ALEQQRLE
+1340 ALERQRLE
-1348 TDRQLTLQQKG
+1348 MDRQLTLQQKE
-1359 HEQDMQLLLQQSHD
+1359 HEQNIQLLLQQSRD
-1373 HLGEGGMD
+1373 HFGEGLAD
-1381 GRRQYEARIQA
+1381 SKRLYETRIQA

-1401 WLNQELRQKLGSLH
+1401 WINQELKQKLGSLS
-1415 TAAGPSRG
+1415 AASQSR
-1423 SAHLPPP
+1423 
-1430 GGEKWTPCL
+1430 GGEKRTPCL
-1439 ESRRPLGGE
+1439 ENRQ
-1448 GEPPRVPELFWQPPA
+1448 PPGSEDELHPAPELWQCPL
-1463 TEGTPRAPLPMTRK
+1463 TEGAPRAREEMRDLVHAPLPLTWR
-1477 RSSLAGEEQPAP
+1477 RSSLCGGEEQGSS
-1489 EEPQAGWVPPGG
+1489 EELRPREAEPLAGRVLPMGE
-1501 DGGLSW
+1501 GGLPW
-1507 SLGPSTK
+1507 NLGPLPK
-1514 PRWEVRRPSPGM
+1514 PRRELRRASPGM
-1526 IDVRKNP
+1526 IDVRRNP

>member
-1 MKKQVW
+1 
-7 QLPSCA
+7 
-13 SVTQEE
+13 
-19 LDAREAPC
+19 
-27 PSAAI
+27 
-32 PSPWADSSSRGWAR
+32 
-46 GAPVKRRDTR
+46 
-56 PRHLS
+56 
-61 MGLEAQKLPGV
+61 MGLEAQRLPGA

-85 LLPKELLHGHQSCLK
+85 LLPKELLHGHQSCLR
-100 VEPGHGRVTLGRDR
+100 VEPEHGRVTLGRDR

-120 VLDENAGQEA
+120 VLDEDAGQEA
-130 TYQACVQPLLEAFFE
+130 VYQACVQPLLEAFFE

-167 ASIASLHEDEQGVI
+167 ASVASLHEDEQGII
-181 PRAMAEA
+181 PRVMAEA

-248 GLDEVLSLL
+248 GLDEVLSVL

-286 EQRGRAPSRPPRPA
+286 EQRGRAPSRLPRPA
-300 AGQLLASKFHFVD
+300 PGQLLVSKFHFVD

-326 GERLRE
+326 GERLKE
-332 SIQINSGLLVLGNVI
+332 SIQINSSLLALGNVI
-347 GALGDPQRRGGHI
+347 SALGDPQRRGSHI

-385 CVSPSASDF
+385 CVSPSSSDF

-408 NIRNRATVNWRP
+408 NICNRATVNWRP

-426 EEAALGARGPPRHRS
+426 EEGAGARGPPRHRS

-447 RGRRAPGPAGAATSA
+447 RGRRGPGPAAAPAVA

-488 AEPGLPGAVA
+488 AEPGLPWAAA
-498 RKVRDWLCAVEG
+498 RKVRDWLCVVEG

-522 SGIESASAEEQA
+522 SGIESASAAEEQA
-534 PRGPGP
+534 AQGPGG
-540 RQEDEGALQL
+540 RKVAKDQEDEGAL

-580 QVGLPF
+580 Q
-586 PSVASARS
+586 
-594 RVFQSDRLR
+594 SDRLR

-608 MAELRLQLELARP
+608 MAELRLQLELVRP
-621 GWGAPGLPQ
+621 GWGAPGLLK
-630 GLPPGLVP
+630 GLPPGSFVP

-644 PGSAQAHVL
+644 LEGAHTHVL
-653 VPPARLPAD
+653 DMVPPACLPGD
-662 DGGSAHWGE
+662 DGGPENWGE
-671 ATNGGEAGGALPAA
+671 VTNGREAGATL
-685 EGDGLESGSSA
+685 LEEVDKLGSGSSPA
-696 EEAEAADQ
+696 LEEEEGEEQPPRQTLHLCRNGVSKWNPRAEA
-704 ERERPPRALHL
+704 RP
-715 RRNGISRCD
+715 G
-724 QRAGAH
+724 
-730 LRSPP
+730 SPP
-735 ARKGPGLCPEELGAA
+735 GRKGPELCLEELGAA
-750 EPGPRA
+750 VPEPRA
-756 FRRGQATA
+756 VHGSKAQARRCQGPTATA
-764 APVSEWRLAQAQQ
+764 SEWRLAQAQQ

-796 VRTGERG
+796 VRT
-803 VGAPRAWPPCGCELR
+803 
-818 GLHFLLPGA
+818 
-827 DLLRGLQEQS
+827 
-837 PPPPPVVPLE
+837 
-847 KAHAENVPVDRPGG
+847 
-861 YGPSS
+861 
-866 PAVAAEVFPA
+866 
-876 LVASLAA
+876 
-883 GTFRGSSQTSCPPH
+883 
-897 LARGRWE
+897 
-904 LSVLGPSP
+904 
-912 VLGVLWGGAA
+912 
-922 RADAPSPPGKAAQA
+922 GKAAQA

-964 QLRELEGREPR
+964 QLRELEGKEPQ

-983 QEFRKRVAA
+983 QEFRRRVAA

-1013 SAQSEKRLQELER
+1013 SAQSEKRLRELER
-1026 NVRFMR
+1026 NVQLMR

-1047 QKRRLEA
+1047 QKRRLET
-1054 EMSRRQQRVKELE
+1054 EMSKRQHRVKELE
-1067 LKHEQQQKVLKVK
+1067 LKHEQQQKILRIK

-1089 KRRSGSNGSVVSLEQ
+1089 KRRSGSSGSVFSLEQ

-1118 IEKVLQQR
+1118 MEKVLQQR

-1131 LEQELHKREAILA
+1131 LGEELRKREAILA

-1155 LESKRLQSSQALS
+1155 LESKRLRSSQALT

-1176 RLQHLEKELSEKSGQ
+1176 RLEHLEKELSEKSGQ
-1191 LRQGSAQNQQ
+1191 LRQGSAQSQQ

-1208 TLRQEKDSL
+1208 ALRQEKDSL
-1217 LRQRLEIDGKLRQG
+1217 LKQRLEIDGKLRQG

-1325 MQLEEQQRLVCWLEA
+1325 MQLEEQQRLVYWLEA
-1340 ALEQQRLE
+1340 ALERQRLE
-1348 TDRQLTLQQKG
+1348 TDRQLTLQQKE
-1359 HEQDMQLLLQQSHD
+1359 HEQNVQLLLRQSRD
-1373 HLGEGGMD
+1373 HLGEGLAD
-1381 GRRQYEARIQA
+1381 SRRQYESRTQA
-1392 LERELGRHM
+1392 LEKELGRHM
-1401 WLNQELRQKLGSLH
+1401 WMNQELKQKLGGGS
-1415 TAAGPSRG
+1415 AAGQSRG
-1423 SAHLPPP
+1423 GEKQPLCPENRPPP
-1430 GGEKWTPCL
+1430 GNEDELHPA
-1439 ESRRPLGGE
+1439 
-1448 GEPPRVPELFWQPPA
+1448 PELLWQSPLA
-1463 TEGTPRAPLPMTRK
+1463 EGAPHAREEVRDLVHAPLPVTWK
-1477 RSSLAGEEQPAP
+1477 RSSLCGEEQGSLEELRQREATEPLVGRVLPVGEPALP
-1489 EEPQAGWVPPGG
+1489 WN
-1501 DGGLSW
+1501 
-1507 SLGPSTK
+1507 LGPR
-1514 PRWEVRRPSPGM
+1514 PRRELRRASPGM
-1526 IDVRKNP
+1526 IDVRRNP

>member
-1 MKKQVW
+1 
-7 QLPSCA
+7 
-13 SVTQEE
+13 
-19 LDAREAPC
+19 
-27 PSAAI
+27 
-32 PSPWADSSSRGWAR
+32 
-46 GAPVKRRDTR
+46 
-56 PRHLS
+56 
-61 MGLEAQKLPGV
+61 MGLEAQRLPGA

-85 LLPKELLHGHQSCLK
+85 LLPKELLHGHQSCLR
-100 VEPGHGRVTLGRDR
+100 VEPEHGRVTLGRDR

-120 VLDENAGQEA
+120 VLDEDAGQEA
-130 TYQACVQPLLEAFFE
+130 VYQACVQPLLEAFFE

-167 ASIASLHEDEQGVI
+167 ASVASLHEDEQGII
-181 PRAMAEA
+181 PRVMAEA

-286 EQRGRAPSRPPRPA
+286 EQRGRAPSHLPRPA
-300 AGQLLASKFHFVD
+300 AGQLLVSKFHFVD

-326 GERLRE
+326 GERLKE
-332 SIQINSGLLVLGNVI
+332 SIQINSSLLALGNVI
-347 GALGDPQRRGGHI
+347 SALGDPQRRGSHI

-385 CVSPSASDF
+385 CVSPSSSDF

-408 NIRNRATVNWRP
+408 NICNRPTVNWRP
-420 EAERAP
+420 DAERAP
-426 EEAALGARGPPRHRS
+426 EEAAGARGPPRHRS

-447 RGRRAPGPAGAATSA
+447 RGRRGPGPTAAPAVA

-488 AEPGLPGAVA
+488 AEPGLPGATA
-498 RKVRDWLCAVEG
+498 RKVRDWLCEVEG

-522 SGIESASAEEQA
+522 SGIESASAVDEQA
-534 PRGPGP
+534 TQGPGS
-540 RQEDEGALQL
+540 RKVAKDQEGEGALQ
-550 LALQS
+550 ALQS

-580 QVGLPF
+580 Q
-586 PSVASARS
+586 
-594 RVFQSDRLR
+594 SDRLR

-608 MAELRLQLELARP
+608 MAELRLRLELVRP
-621 GWGAPGLPQ
+621 GWGASGLLQ
-630 GLPPGLVP
+630 GLPPGSFGP

-644 PGSAQAHVL
+644 LAGAHSHLLGL
-653 VPPARLPAD
+653 VPPACLPGDEVGPENWA
-662 DGGSAHWGE
+662 E
-671 ATNGGEAGGALPAA
+671 QVTNGTKMGAKLLA
-685 EGDGLESGSSA
+685 EVDRPGRGSSA
-696 EEAEAADQ
+696 SSEEEEEGVGEEQ
-704 ERERPPRALHL
+704 PPPGQTLHL
-715 RRNGISRCD
+715 RRNGIGKWN
-724 QRAGAH
+724 QRADAG
-730 LRSPP
+730 LGSPP
-735 ARKGPGLCPEELGAA
+735 SRKGPKLHLEELGAA
-750 EPGPRA
+750 TLEPRGAPGSKAQARA
-756 FRRGQATA
+756 RQDPTATA
-764 APVSEWRLAQAQQ
+764 SEWRLAQAQQ

-796 VRTGERG
+796 VRT
-803 VGAPRAWPPCGCELR
+803 
-818 GLHFLLPGA
+818 
-827 DLLRGLQEQS
+827 
-837 PPPPPVVPLE
+837 
-847 KAHAENVPVDRPGG
+847 
-861 YGPSS
+861 
-866 PAVAAEVFPA
+866 
-876 LVASLAA
+876 
-883 GTFRGSSQTSCPPH
+883 
-897 LARGRWE
+897 
-904 LSVLGPSP
+904 
-912 VLGVLWGGAA
+912 
-922 RADAPSPPGKAAQA
+922 GKAAQA

-964 QLRELEGREPR
+964 QLRELEGREPQ

-983 QEFRKRVAA
+983 QEFRRKVAA

-998 VLREKKQAT
+998 VLKEKKQVT

-1026 NVRFMR
+1026 HVRLMR
-1032 QQQGQ
+1032 QQQAQ

-1047 QKRRLEA
+1047 QKRRLET
-1054 EMSRRQQRVKELE
+1054 EMSKRQHRVKELE
-1067 LKHEQQQKVLKVK
+1067 LKHEQQQKVLRIK

-1089 KRRSGSNGSVVSLEQ
+1089 KRRSGSSGSVVSLEQ

-1118 IEKVLQQR
+1118 MEKVLQQR

-1131 LEQELHKREAILA
+1131 LGEELRKREAILA
-1144 KKEALMQEKTG
+1144 KKEALVQEKTG
-1155 LESKRLQSSQALS
+1155 LESKRLRSSQALT

-1176 RLQHLEKELSEKSGQ
+1176 RLEHLERELSEKSGQ
-1191 LRQGSAQNQQ
+1191 LRQGSAQSQQ

-1208 TLRQEKDSL
+1208 ALRQEKDSL
-1217 LRQRLEIDGKLRQG
+1217 LKQRLEIDGKLRQG

-1276 LSQCEMNL
+1276 LSQCEMDL

-1325 MQLEEQQRLVCWLEA
+1325 MQLEEQQRLVYWLEA
-1340 ALEQQRLE
+1340 ALERQRLE
-1348 TDRQLTLQQKG
+1348 TDRQLTRQQKE
-1359 HEQDMQLLLQQSHD
+1359 HERSLQLLLQQSRD
-1373 HLGEGGMD
+1373 HLGEGLAD
-1381 GRRQYEARIQA
+1381 SRRQYEARIQA

-1401 WLNQELRQKLGSLH
+1401 WMNQELKQKLG
-1415 TAAGPSRG
+1415 
-1423 SAHLPPP
+1423 
-1430 GGEKWTPCL
+1430 GGEK
-1439 ESRRPLGGE
+1439 RPLCPGNDDELRAAPEPVGQLPLAE
-1448 GEPPRVPELFWQPPA
+1448 GAPRAQEEWRGLVH
-1463 TEGTPRAPLPMTRK
+1463 APLPLTWK
-1477 RSSLAGEEQPAP
+1477 RSSLGGEEQGSL
-1489 EEPQAGWVPPGG
+1489 EEPRQREAAEPLVGQALPVGVGVLPWQV
-1501 DGGLSW
+1501 
-1507 SLGPSTK
+1507 GPLAR
-1514 PRWEVRRPSPGM
+1514 PRRELRRASPGM
-1526 IDVRKNP
+1526 IDVRRSP